1 MIIDLPKLGPVNF
14 DDKLTPDQF
23 NAELERLSKKYDF
36 EIPKSELT
44 YGEQASRAF
53 TRGTKQLGSTFGD
66 IIPAMGAK
74 ALGFDEYAQRQMG
87 EAKATQEEIN
97 KYYAPQYKELSD
109 VKGITD
115 APGFVLET
123 IVEQIPNILTSLIPG
138 VGLQAVAARTA
149 ANGIAKNLAIQATER
164 GLAGEAASAF
174 VAQGVKQ
181 ALPQIAKTAGT
192 AQNAGIFL
200 GSYAQNA
207 PEVFQNIYE
216 ETGKLEVGTSLLFG
230 AGSAALDSVLPAQL
244 AKSLTGPLKVGVVEK
259 ILEKSG
265 MDKGLLRKVTANVL
279 QGAGF
284 EGMTEGAQEAI
295 SISAENFVANNP
307 QIFESKD
314 WKRIMESS
322 VRGAVGGAGFGTA
335 GGVTESARR
344 QSQFNAAQQKRA
356 GRLDQYKQAAD
367 LKAEAEAAG
376 VSVEEYQQMQQ
387 QGELPGLETGPYTE
401 LYNANAIKA
410 QAKEDAKLAK
420 EAAKNAP
427 KDLTGKQVTLFD
439 ENGQPTKAAEL
450 AKTKGDKAEA
460 NRIRQAEQKE
470 KTELKE
476 AQAKLK
482 KALGAKQADLFEGTK
497 LPTAKEA
504 KAAYDAAE
512 EERKANVGQLGL
524 FGQPAPV
531 STAPEEKIAEPVV
544 RAKPTPATVEQLP
557 TTIDDSTFKTLGI
570 GPTATFIKNKLIHGK
585 DITDPAQAAEVKAVL
600 EAAAEKHKNKETKA
614 KIATFLSRPEF
625 QQFIQETPNEPIARA
640 GEPSLQDTTV
650 AQDVSGPGPTE
661 SIAGP
666 NGEGVDAAG
675 LPVGQNIAR
684 EETVE
689 SPLAKYFDT
698 KSKLN
703 ARYDEIQ
710 AAYDKANDRY
720 WDLEYKPDYADE
732 RDAVKAERD
741 AIAKEQD
748 SILTQLENL
757 EFPSKEPVNRPLGV
771 KEAKDVAKTEKAV
784 STHME
789 ELQKD
794 IDDNTAR
801 TALLLSRRLDA
812 LAGKEG
818 VPSEE
823 VNFEVSEIND
833 IVSTLQLPG
842 LFGMA
847 FDLQDTINKPLD
859 TPEGRVQQK
868 RNIDK
873 LDVVKAA
880 IAKLGREATKF
891 LNNLINA
898 NEENR
903 AAGISFLNRN
913 GNEAFDNLMAPKIA
927 EAKDRISKQKFNK
940 SQQEELKAETNAQ
953 ILAMGKARETSS
965 DRKREKREEA
975 ELEETVD
982 YLSYG
987 LAGLPKNIEEAVDN
1001 DQFQEFITGLAATE
1015 TDPTVKGIL
1024 QKIEKMRL
1032 KTKTKVGKVVRKK
1045 GSLGA
1050 DSDAGAYDPATDTI
1064 TLDPTIGLTRHS
1076 AIHESVHA
1084 AISHVLRN
1092 PEHPLTKKL
1101 TAIYDSVYSQIGS
1114 AYGAQDIQEFAA
1126 ELVGNPQFRA
1136 ALKGMKAP
1144 KGGNMLQR
1152 IIQTLAEFFG
1162 FRKGTSAYDAGIKAI
1177 NEILDI
1183 ADTVAPS
1190 SGEQMFNIISDAR
1203 EAMPVLGKQAVEQT
1217 LNTFSNLK
1225 GAGYKALGLS
1235 LMRLDHIN
1243 TIWGNKLPAIQTLID
1258 ALEKRR
1264 GYQEAAIKRVKNNYS
1279 NFLKIAKADP
1289 AGVRRME
1296 DMAYE
1301 ARMAGVDPANPNFV
1315 TTATNVAKYNQLRA
1329 VYNALPK
1336 DVKGMYDTLRNDYK
1350 KAFDTYKDFLL
1361 NSTDDPT
1368 LKQKIKAQFETNS
1381 NVTAYI
1387 PFLRR
1392 GDYWVRYPDPV
1403 SGEESASAF
1412 ESIRERQ
1419 QFIDKNL
1426 KGIQHTTYQ
1435 NLESMDYNSRS
1446 LPSSS
1451 FIAQVMKGLSVKD
1464 PVTGK
1469 MTPASQQQLN
1479 NVYQAYL
1486 ALFPAGSIAKNFMR
1500 SKNVP
1505 GMEKDII
1512 RGYGDTML
1520 KWTRKLADTMYV
1532 PQIDAAVQEIQVQAD
1547 NAKDDSLAAVY
1558 KHIKGQE
1565 DFFHNPTFNKF
1576 THAATTLSYFE
1587 YISGNISSALIN
1599 LTALPMLVYPI
1610 LGGRFGFAKAA
1621 AAMAASNKTASE
1633 WVLKGDNTNS
1643 KYKGLYDYLQE
1654 HGQLEHTQAR
1664 ELMEGRRVST
1674 EDYVGLK
1681 SKIIDGLSIPFSAT
1695 EKYNRAVTAI
1705 AAYDLAKANNFSEEK
1720 ALRLAADTVK
1730 DVHTSGMAETA
1741 PKWMQNP
1748 IGRVFFTFK
1757 SFAWNSAFLMA
1768 RAFQQAFKGESKEI
1782 RDAARRQLLGTM
1794 FMTSTFA
1801 GVKGLPFM
1809 GLAQVLGQML
1819 HALFGDDDEP
1829 YNFHEDL
1836 RAFFGELMYKGP
1848 VNYLTNLEI
1857 SNRVGVAQ
1865 DLIWRDDPRAS
1876 DGLVLGAM
1884 QKAFGPAG
1892 SYLVNVE
1899 NAAKMFN
1906 EGHTERAIEAVMPS
1920 FVRNGMKG
1928 TRYMV
1933 EGARTL
1939 KGDPVEED
1947 INAYNAMMQVIG
1959 FSPASLSSK
1968 YEITSAA
1975 KGYEK
1980 KVADRRQ
1987 RLLNMYDMART
1998 GEDSDL
2004 MSEARED
2011 INDFNSAHPGNR
2023 ITGTT
2028 LQKSQSARKAAE
2040 RNMINGVTFN
2050 KKLLPEIRD
2059 KFFDEED

>member
-74 ALGFDEYAQRQMG
+74 ALGFDEYAQRQMA
-87 EAKATQEEIN
+87 EAKATQNEID
-97 KYYAPQYKELSD
+97 KYYAPQYKGLED

-138 VGLQAVAARTA
+138 VGLEAIAARTA
-149 ANGIAKNLAIQATER
+149 ANGIAKNLAVQAVEK
-164 GLAGEAASAF
+164 GLAGEAASTF
-174 VAQGVKQ
+174 VAQGVQQ

-192 AQNAGIFL
+192 AQNVGIFL

-216 ETGKLEVGTSLLFG
+216 KTGGNLEVGTSLIWG

-244 AKSLTGPLKVGVVEK
+244 AKNLTGPMKIGIVEK
-259 ILEKSG
+259 LLEKSG

-295 SISAENFVANNP
+295 SISAERFVANNP
-307 QIFESKD
+307 QIFDSED

-356 GRLDQYKQAAD
+356 GRLDQYKQAAE
-367 LKAEAEAAG
+367 LKAEADAAG
-376 VSVEEYQQMQQ
+376 VSIDEYQQLQE

-401 LYNANAIKA
+401 LYNAGAIKA

-439 ENGQPTKAAEL
+439 DNGQPTKAAEL

-524 FGQPAPV
+524 FGQPAPT
-531 STAPEEKIAEPVV
+531 STAPQAVEEDVPEPVV
-544 RAKPTPATVEQLP
+544 RRTRPKDIYQLP
-557 TTIDDSTFKTLGI
+557 SVIDADTFKTLGI

-625 QQFIQETPNEPIARA
+625 QQFIQETPNEPIART
-640 GEPSLQDTTV
+640 GQPSLQDTTIP
-650 AQDVSGPGPTE
+650 QDVSGFGPAQSITE
-661 SIAGP
+661 PNAGGVAATGLPAGQDIAG
-666 NGEGVDAAG
+666 EGA
-675 LPVGQNIAR
+675 
-684 EETVE
+684 VE
-689 SPLAKYFDT
+689 
-698 KSKLN
+698 
-703 ARYDEIQ
+703 
-710 AAYDKANDRY
+710 
-720 WDLEYKPDYADE
+720 
-732 RDAVKAERD
+732 
-741 AIAKEQD
+741 
-748 SILTQLENL
+748 
-757 EFPSKEPVNRPLGV
+757 RPLGK
-771 KEAKDVAKTEKAV
+771 KEGQDLAKTQTNA
-784 STHME
+784 
-789 ELQKD
+789 ELILEDQNQEIQKND
-794 IDDNTAR
+794 AR
-801 TALLLSRRLDA
+801 TALNLSRKIDTMAEKEGLLSD
-812 LAGKEG
+812 
-818 VPSEE
+818 E
-823 VNFEVSEIND
+823 VNITPEDVKESVD
-833 IVSTLQLPG
+833 ILRLPA
-842 LFGMA
+842 LFNVA
-847 FDLQDTINKPLD
+847 FDLQDTINNFED
-859 TPEGRVQQK
+859 TRDGRAK
-868 RNIDK
+868 RARDITQ
-873 LDVVKAA
+873 LQMVKDAV
-880 IAKLGREATKF
+880 AKSGKEASKF
-891 LNNLINA
+891 LDGLMSA
-898 NEENR
+898 SQKNR
-903 AAGISFLNRN
+903 ADGISFLNKQ
-913 GNEAFDNLMAPKIA
+913 GNDIFDAVISSKIV
-927 EAKDRISKQKFNK
+927 EAKQRLENEGKNK
-940 SQQEELKAETNAQ
+940 ELKKEQDQQAAE
-953 ILAMGKARETSS
+953 LGKARESS
-965 DRKREKREEA
+965 ADRKKERKQEELA
-975 ELEETVD
+975 ED
-982 YLSYG
+982 YTDYVSYG
-987 LAGLPKNIEEAVDN
+987 MAGLPKTIEEAAAN
-1001 DQFQEFITGLAATE
+1001 DKFQEFITGLADTE
-1015 TDPTVKGIL
+1015 TDPTIKGIL
-1024 QKIEKMRL
+1024 KKIENMRL

-1045 GSLGA
+1045 GELGGE
-1050 DSDAGAYDPATDTI
+1050 SDAGAYDPATDTI

-1076 AIHESVHA
+1076 GIHEAVHA

-1092 PEHPLTKKL
+1092 PDHPLTKKL
-1101 TAIYDSVYSQIGS
+1101 TAIYDSVYSQIAS
-1114 AYGAQDIQEFAA
+1114 SYGALDIQEFAA
-1126 ELVGNPQFRA
+1126 ELVGNSQFRN
-1136 ALKGMKAP
+1136 ALKGMSAP
-1144 KGGNMLQR
+1144 RSGNMLQR
-1152 IIQTLAEFFG
+1152 IVQALAEFFG
-1162 FRKGTSAYDAGIKAI
+1162 FRKGTNAYDAGIKAI

-1190 SGEQMFNIISDAR
+1190 SGEQMFNIISEAR
-1203 EAMPVLGKQAVEQT
+1203 DAMPVLGKQAIEQT
-1217 LNTFSNLK
+1217 LNTFSNLQ
-1225 GAGYKALGLS
+1225 GAGWKALGLS

-1243 TIWGNKLPAIQTLID
+1243 KIWGDKLPAIQTLID

-1264 GYQEAAIKRVKNNYS
+1264 GYQEAAIKQVKNNYS
-1279 NFLKIAKADP
+1279 NFLKIAKSDP

-1315 TTATNVAKYNQLRA
+1315 TTPANIAKYNQLRA
-1329 VYNALPK
+1329 IYNALPK

-1350 KAFDTYKDFLL
+1350 KAFDTYKNFLL

-1381 NVTAYI
+1381 NVIAYI

-1403 SGEESASAF
+1403 SGEEAASAF

-1419 QFIDKNL
+1419 QFIDKHL

-1435 NLESMDYNSRS
+1435 NLESMDYNPQSI
-1446 LPSSS
+1446 PSSS

-1469 MTPASQQQLN
+1469 MTPASQQQMN

-1520 KWTRKLADTMYV
+1520 KWSRKLADTMYV
-1532 PQIDAAVQEIQVQAD
+1532 PQIDAAIGEIQIQAKD
-1547 NAKDDSLAAVY
+1547 SKDDSLVAVY
-1558 KHIKGQE
+1558 RHIKDQQ

-1643 KYKGLYDYLQE
+1643 KYKGLYDYLQD

-1664 ELMEGRRVST
+1664 ELMEGRRTTT
-1674 EDYVGLK
+1674 EKHVGLK
-1681 SKIIDGLSIPFSAT
+1681 AKILDGLSIPFSAT

-1705 AAYDLAKANNFSEEK
+1705 AAYDLYRTAYPQAPEQKAFQY
-1720 ALRLAADTVK
+1720 AMDTVK

-1741 PKWMQNP
+1741 PKWMQHP

-1768 RAFQQAFKGESKEI
+1768 RAFQQGFFEQTQIMKKAKAAGDMQTYKEAKAI
-1782 RDAARRQLLGTM
+1782 RDIARRQLLGTL

-1809 GLAQVLGQML
+1809 GLAQVTAQML

-1829 YNFHEDL
+1829 YDFHEDL
-1836 RAFFGELMYKGP
+1836 RAFFGELIYKGP
-1848 VNYLTNLEI
+1848 VNFITNLEV

-1920 FVRNGMKG
+1920 FIRNGLKG

-1975 KGYEK
+1975 KNYEK
-1980 KVADRRQ
+1980 KVADKRQ

-1998 GEDSDL
+1998 GGDYDL

-2011 INDFNSAHPGNR
+2011 INDFNTAHPGNR

-2050 KKLLPEIRD
+2050 KKLLPEIRN

>member
-14 DDKLTPDQF
+14 DDKLSQD
-23 NAELERLSKKYDF
+23 ELKTQLEHLSKKYDF
-36 EIPKSELT
+36 EIPRSELT

-66 IIPAMGAK
+66 IIPAMAGK

-87 EAKATQEEIN
+87 EAQATQEEIN

-115 APGFVLET
+115 VPGFVLET

-138 VGLQAVAARTA
+138 VGLEAVAARTA
-149 ANGIAKNLAIQATER
+149 ANGIAKNLAVQAAEK
-164 GLAGEAASAF
+164 GLAGEAANAF
-174 VAQGVKQ
+174 IVQGVKQ
-181 ALPQIAKTAGT
+181 SLPQLANIKSA

-230 AGSAALDSVLPAQL
+230 AGAAALDSVLPSQL
-244 AKSLTGPLKVGVVEK
+244 AKSLTGPVKVGVVEK

-265 MDKGLLRKVTANVL
+265 MDKGLLRTVSANVL
-279 QGAGF
+279 KGAGF

-295 SISAENFVANNP
+295 SIAAEKFVADNP
-307 QIFESKD
+307 QVFGSKE
-314 WKRIMESS
+314 WNRIMESS

-356 GRLDQYKQAAD
+356 GRLDQYKQAAE
-367 LKAEAEAAG
+367 LKAEADAAG
-376 VSVEEYQQMQQ
+376 VSIEEYQQRQA
-387 QGELPGLETGPYTE
+387 QGELPGLETGPYSQ
-401 LYNANAIKA
+401 LYDANAIKA

-427 KDLTGKQVTLFD
+427 KDLSGKQVTLFD

-470 KTELKE
+470 KTALKE

-482 KALGAKQADLFEGTK
+482 KVLGAKQADLFEGTK

-512 EERKANVGQLGL
+512 EERKANVGQFGL
-524 FGQPAPV
+524 FGQPAPT
-531 STAPEEKIAEPVV
+531 STAPAEEIAEPVV
-544 RAKPTPATVEQLP
+544 RAKPTPVTVEQLP
-557 TTIDDSTFKTLGI
+557 TTIDADTFKTLGI

-625 QQFIQETPNEPIARA
+625 QQFIQETPNEPIART
-640 GEPSLQDTTV
+640 GQPSLQDTTV
-650 AQDVSGPGPTE
+650 PQDVFGTGPAQSITE
-661 SIAGP
+661 PNAG
-666 NGEGVDAAG
+666 GVAAAG
-675 LPVGQNIAR
+675 LPVGQNIAG
-684 EETVE
+684 EGAVE
-689 SPLAKYFDT
+689 
-698 KSKLN
+698 
-703 ARYDEIQ
+703 
-710 AAYDKANDRY
+710 
-720 WDLEYKPDYADE
+720 
-732 RDAVKAERD
+732 
-741 AIAKEQD
+741 
-748 SILTQLENL
+748 
-757 EFPSKEPVNRPLGV
+757 RPLGT
-771 KEAKDVAKTEKAV
+771 KEKKDVAKTEKAV

-812 LAGKEG
+812 LAEKEG

-823 VNFEVSEIND
+823 VNFEPSEVND
-833 IVSTLQLPG
+833 IISTLQLPG

-847 FDLQDTINKPLD
+847 FDLQDSINNPLD

-868 RNIDK
+868 RDMDK
-873 LDVVKAA
+873 LGMVKAA
-880 IAKLGREATKF
+880 IAKLGGEATKF

-903 AAGISFLNRN
+903 ADGISFLNRH
-913 GNEAFDNLMAPKIA
+913 GNEAFDNLMIPKIA
-927 EAKDRISKQKFNK
+927 EAKDRIAKQKYNK

-953 ILAMGKARETSS
+953 IVAMGKARESS
-965 DRKREKREEA
+965 ADRKKERKQEA
-975 ELEETVD
+975 ELEENVD
-982 YLSYG
+982 YVHYG
-987 LAGLPKNIEEAVDN
+987 LEGLPKTIEEAAAD
-1001 DQFQEFITGLAATE
+1001 DKFQDFITGLADTE
-1015 TDPTVKGIL
+1015 TDPTIKGIL
-1024 QKIEKMRL
+1024 KKIENMRL

-1045 GSLGA
+1045 GELGGE
-1050 DSDAGAYDPATDTI
+1050 SDAGAYDPATDTI
-1064 TLDPTIGLTRHS
+1064 TLDPTIGLTRHNG
-1076 AIHESVHA
+1076 IHESVHA

-1092 PEHPLTKKL
+1092 PDHPLTKKL
-1101 TAIYDSVYSQIGS
+1101 TAIYDSVYSQIAS
-1114 AYGAQDIQEFAA
+1114 SYGAQDIQEFAA

-1136 ALKGMKAP
+1136 ALKGMSAP
-1144 KGGNMLQR
+1144 RSGNMLQR
-1152 IIQTLAEFFG
+1152 IVQALAEFFG
-1162 FRKGTSAYDAGIKAI
+1162 FRKGTNAYDAGIKAI

-1190 SGEQMFNIISDAR
+1190 SGEQMFNIISEAR
-1203 EAMPVLGKQAVEQT
+1203 DAMPVLGKQAVEQT

-1243 TIWGNKLPAIQTLID
+1243 KIWGDKLPAIQTLID

-1264 GYQEAAIKRVKNNYS
+1264 GYQEAAIKRVKDNYS
-1279 NFLKIAKADP
+1279 NFLKIAKSDP

-1315 TTATNVAKYNQLRA
+1315 TTATNVAKYQQLR
-1329 VYNALPK
+1329 VIYNALPK
-1336 DVKGMYDTLRNDYK
+1336 DVREMYDTLRNDYK
-1350 KAFDTYKDFLL
+1350 KAFDTYKNFLL

-1381 NVTAYI
+1381 NVVAYI

-1392 GDYWVRYPDPV
+1392 GDYWVRYPDPTT
-1403 SGEESASAF
+1403 GEEAASAF

-1435 NLESMDYNSRS
+1435 NLESMDYSPQS
-1446 LPSSS
+1446 IPSSS
-1451 FIAQVMKGLSVKD
+1451 FIAQVIKGLSVKD

-1469 MTPASQQQLN
+1469 MTPASQQQMN

-1547 NAKDDSLAAVY
+1547 NSKDDSLAAVY

-1565 DFFHNPTFNKF
+1565 DFFHNPTFSKF

-1610 LGGRFGFAKAA
+1610 LGGRFGFSKAFT
-1621 AAMAASNKTASE
+1621 AMTASNKTASN
-1633 WVLKGDNTNS
+1633 WVLKGDNTDP

-1664 ELMEGRRVST
+1664 ELMEGRRITT
-1674 EDYVGLK
+1674 EKHVGLK
-1681 SKIIDGLSIPFSAT
+1681 AKILDGLSIPFSAT

-1705 AAYDLAKANNFSEEK
+1705 AAYDLAKANDFSEEK
-1720 ALRLAADTVK
+1720 ALRLAMDTVK

-1741 PKWMQNP
+1741 PKWRQHP

-1768 RAFQQAFKGESKEI
+1768 RAFQQAFFEQTQIMKKAKATGDMKAYEEAKAI
-1782 RDAARRQLLGTM
+1782 RDAARRQLLGTL

-1809 GLAQVLGQML
+1809 GLAQVTAQML

-1829 YNFHEDL
+1829 YDFHEDL
-1836 RAFFGELMYKGP
+1836 RAFFGELIYKGP
-1848 VNYLTNLEI
+1848 VNYITNLEI

-1920 FVRNGMKG
+1920 FIRNGLKG

-1980 KVADRRQ
+1980 KVADKRQ

-1998 GEDSDL
+1998 GGDSDL
-2004 MSEARED
+2004 MAETRED
-2011 INDFNSAHPGNR
+2011 INDFNAAHPGNK

-2028 LQKSQSARKAAE
+2028 LQKSISARKAAE
-2040 RNMINGVTFN
+2040 KNMINGVTFN

>member
-524 FGQPAPV
+524 FGQPALV

-557 TTIDDSTFKTLGI
+557 TAIDDSTFKTLGI
-570 GPTATFIKNKLIHGK
+570 GPTATFVKNKLIHGK

-675 LPVGQNIAR
+675 LPVGQNIAG
-684 EETVE
+684 EETV
-689 SPLAKYFDT
+689 
-698 KSKLN
+698 
-703 ARYDEIQ
+703 
-710 AAYDKANDRY
+710 
-720 WDLEYKPDYADE
+720 KP
-732 RDAVKAERD
+732 
-741 AIAKEQD
+741 
-748 SILTQLENL
+748 
-757 EFPSKEPVNRPLGV
+757 PLGV
-771 KEAKDVAKTEKAV
+771 KEAKDVAKTQTNAELILEDQIQEIEKNEV
-784 STHME
+784 
-789 ELQKD
+789 
-794 IDDNTAR
+794 R
-801 TALLLSRRLDA
+801 TALNLSRKIDKMA
-812 LAGKEG
+812 EKEG
-818 VPSEE
+818 LLPNE
-823 VNFEVSEIND
+823 VNITPEDVKESVD
-833 IVSTLQLPG
+833 ILRLPA
-842 LFGMA
+842 LFNA
-847 FDLQDTINKPLD
+847 ALDLQDSVNNLED
-859 TPEGRVQQK
+859 TPAGRAK
-868 RNIDK
+868 RARDITQLQIIKDA
-873 LDVVKAA
+873 V
-880 IAKLGREATKF
+880 AKSGREASKF
-891 LNNLINA
+891 LDNLMTA
-898 NEENR
+898 SQKDR
-903 AAGISFLNRN
+903 ADGISFLNKQ
-913 GNEAFDNLMAPKIA
+913 GNDIFDAVIADKIV
-927 EAKDRISKQKFNK
+927 EAKQRLENEGKNK
-940 SQQEELKAETNAQ
+940 ELKKEQDQQAAV
-953 ILAMGKARETSS
+953 LGKARETSS

-1336 DVKGMYDTLRNDYK
+1336 DVKGMYNTLRNDYK

>member
-14 DDKLTPDQF
+14 DDKLTPEEF
-23 NAELERLSKKYDF
+23 NTQLEKLSKKYDF

-66 IIPAMGAK
+66 IIPAMAGK

-97 KYYAPQYKELSD
+97 KYYAPQYKELKD
-109 VKGITD
+109 VKSITD
-115 APGFVLET
+115 VPGFVLET

-138 VGLQAVAARTA
+138 VGLEAVAARTA
-149 ANGIAKNLAIQATER
+149 ANGIAKNLAVQAAEK
-164 GLAGEAASAF
+164 GLAGEAASTF
-174 VAQGVKQ
+174 VAQGVQQ

-192 AQNAGIFL
+192 AQNVGIFL

-230 AGSAALDSVLPAQL
+230 AGSAALDSVLPSQL
-244 AKSLTGPLKVGVVEK
+244 AKSLTGPVRVGVVEK

-265 MDKGLLRKVTANVL
+265 MDKGLLRTVSANVL
-279 QGAGF
+279 KGAGF

-295 SISAENFVANNP
+295 SIAAERFVNDNP
-307 QIFESKD
+307 QVFGSKE
-314 WKRIMESS
+314 WNRIMESS

-344 QSQFNAAQQKRA
+344 QSQYNAAQQKRA
-356 GRLDQYKQAAD
+356 GRLDQYKQAAE
-367 LKAEAEAAG
+367 LKAEADAAG
-376 VSVEEYQQMQQ
+376 VSVEEYQQMQE
-387 QGELPGLETGPYTE
+387 QGELPGLETGPYSQ
-401 LYNANAIKA
+401 LYNAQAIKA

-427 KDLTGKQVTLFD
+427 KDLSGKQVTLFD
-439 ENGQPTKAAEL
+439 DNGQPTKAAEL
-450 AKTKGDKAEA
+450 AKTKSDKAEA

-470 KTELKE
+470 KTALKE
-476 AQAKLK
+476 AQTKLK
-482 KALGAKQADLFEGTK
+482 KVLGAKQADLFEGTK

-504 KAAYDAAE
+504 EAAYKVAE
-512 EERKANVGQLGL
+512 EERKANVGQLDL
-524 FGQPAPV
+524 FGQPAPTL
-531 STAPEEKIAEPVV
+531 TAPKTEEIAEPKL
-544 RAKPTPATVEQLP
+544 RAKPTPVTVEQLP

-650 AQDVSGPGPTE
+650 AQNVSGPGPAQSITE
-661 SIAGP
+661 PNAG
-666 NGEGVDAAG
+666 GVAATG
-675 LPVGQNIAR
+675 LPVGQNIAGKGA
-684 EETVE
+684 VE
-689 SPLAKYFDT
+689 
-698 KSKLN
+698 
-703 ARYDEIQ
+703 
-710 AAYDKANDRY
+710 
-720 WDLEYKPDYADE
+720 
-732 RDAVKAERD
+732 
-741 AIAKEQD
+741 
-748 SILTQLENL
+748 
-757 EFPSKEPVNRPLGV
+757 RPLGT
-771 KEAKDVAKTEKAV
+771 KEKKDVAKTEKAV

-823 VNFEVSEIND
+823 VNFEPSEVND
-833 IVSTLQLPG
+833 AVSTLQLPG

-847 FDLQDTINKPLD
+847 FDLQDSINNPLD
-859 TPEGRVQQK
+859 TPEGRIQQK
-868 RNIDK
+868 RDTEK
-873 LDVVKAA
+873 LNVVKAA
-880 IAKLGREATKF
+880 IAKLGKEGTML
-891 LNNLINA
+891 LNNLMNA
-898 NEENR
+898 NEETR
-903 AAGISFLNRN
+903 AKGVSFLNRH
-913 GNEAFDNLMAPKIA
+913 GNEMFDNLMLPKIE
-927 EAKDRISKQKFNK
+927 EAKDRIAKQKFNK

-953 ILAMGKARETSS
+953 ILAMGKARESSS
-965 DRKREKREEA
+965 DRRKEKRQEA
-975 ELEETVD
+975 ELEENVD

-1050 DSDAGAYDPATDTI
+1050 ESDAGAYDPATDTI
-1064 TLDPTIGLTRHS
+1064 TLDPRLGLTRHS

-1092 PEHPLTKKL
+1092 PDHPLTKKL

-1126 ELVGNPQFRA
+1126 ELVGNSQFRET
-1136 ALKGMKAP
+1136 LKSMKAP

-1162 FRKGTSAYDAGIKAI
+1162 FRKGESAYEAGIKAI

-1203 EAMPVLGKQAVEQT
+1203 AAMPVLGKQAIEQT
-1217 LNTFSNLK
+1217 LNTFSNVQ
-1225 GAGYKALGLS
+1225 GAGWKAMGLS

-1243 TIWGNKLPAIQTLID
+1243 KIWGDKLPAIQTLID

-1264 GYQEAAIKRVKNNYS
+1264 GYQEAAIKQVKNNYS
-1279 NFLKIAKADP
+1279 NFLKIAKSDP

-1315 TTATNVAKYNQLRA
+1315 TTPANVAKYNQLRA
-1329 VYNALPK
+1329 IYNALPK
-1336 DVKGMYDTLRNDYK
+1336 DVRGMYDILRNDYK

-1381 NVTAYI
+1381 NVVAYI

-1392 GDYWVRYPDPV
+1392 GDYWVRYPDPTT
-1403 SGEESASAF
+1403 GEEAASAF

-1426 KGIQHTTYQ
+1426 KGVQHTTYQ
-1435 NLESMDYNSRS
+1435 NLESMDYNSQS
-1446 LPSSS
+1446 IPSSS
-1451 FIAQVMKGLSVKD
+1451 FIAQVIKGLSVKD
-1464 PVTGK
+1464 PVTGE
-1469 MTPASQQQLN
+1469 MIPASQQQMN

-1532 PQIDAAVQEIQVQAD
+1532 PQIDAAVNEIKEQA
-1547 NAKDDSLAAVY
+1547 KGDDTLSAVY
-1558 KHIKGQE
+1558 KNIKQQQ

-1576 THAATTLSYFE
+1576 THAATALSYFE

-1610 LGGRFGFAKAA
+1610 LGARFGFAKAA
-1621 AAMAASNKTASE
+1621 AAMTASNKTASN
-1633 WVLKGDNTNS
+1633 WVLKGDNTDP
-1643 KYKGLYDYLQE
+1643 KYKGLYDYLQD

-1664 ELMEGRRVST
+1664 ELMEGRRT
-1674 EDYVGLK
+1674 NTADQVGLK
-1681 SKIIDGLSIPFSAT
+1681 AKILDGLSIPFSAT
-1695 EKYNRAVTAI
+1695 EKYNRAITAI
-1705 AAYDLAKANNFSEEK
+1705 AAYDLAKANNFSETK
-1720 ALRLAADTVK
+1720 ALQYAIDTVK

-1741 PKWMQNP
+1741 PLWMQNS

-1768 RAFQQAFKGESKEI
+1768 RAFHQSFAKDPSLSAEENKVV
-1782 RDAARRQLLGTM
+1782 RDIARRQLLGTIA
-1794 FMTSTFA
+1794 MTSVFA
-1801 GVKGLPFM
+1801 GVKGMPFM
-1809 GLAQVLGQML
+1809 GLAQVMGQML

-1829 YNFHEDL
+1829 YDFNEDL

-1848 VNYLTNLEI
+1848 VNYITNLEI
-1857 SNRVGVAQ
+1857 ANRVGVAQ

-1920 FVRNGMKG
+1920 FIRNGLKG

-1947 INAYNAMMQVIG
+1947 IGAYNSMMQVVG

-1980 KVADRRQ
+1980 KVADKRQ

-1998 GEDSDL
+1998 GGDYDL
-2004 MSEARED
+2004 MVEARED
-2011 INDFNSAHPGNR
+2011 INDFNAAHPGNR

-2050 KKLLPEIRD
+2050 KKLLPEIKD

>member
-66 IIPAMGAK
+66 IIPAMAGK
-74 ALGFDEYAQRQMG
+74 ALGFDEFAERQMG

-97 KYYAPQYKELSD
+97 KYYAPQYGKLSD

-149 ANGIAKNLAIQATER
+149 ANGIAKNLAVQAAER
-164 GLAGEAASAF
+164 GLAGEAASTF
-174 VAQGVKQ
+174 VAQGVQQ

-192 AQNAGIFL
+192 AQNVGVFL

-244 AKSLTGPLKVGVVEK
+244 AKNLTGPMKVGVVEK
-259 ILEKSG
+259 LLEKSG

-295 SISAENFVANNP
+295 SIAAEKFVADNP
-307 QIFESKD
+307 QVFGSKEWD
-314 WKRIMESS
+314 RIMESS

-356 GRLDQYKQAAD
+356 GRLDQYKQAAE
-367 LKAEAEAAG
+367 LKAEADAAG
-376 VSVEEYQQMQQ
+376 VSIEEYQQLQE
-387 QGELPGLETGPYTE
+387 QGELPGLETGPYSE
-401 LYNANAIKA
+401 LYNAQAVKA

-427 KDLTGKQVTLFD
+427 KDLSGKQVTLFD

-470 KTELKE
+470 KTALKE

-482 KALGAKQADLFEGTK
+482 KVLGAKQADLFEGTK

-524 FGQPAPV
+524 FGQPAPT
-531 STAPEEKIAEPVV
+531 STAPKAEEIAEPVV
-544 RAKPTPATVEQLP
+544 RAKPAPITVEQLP

-625 QQFIQETPNEPIARA
+625 QQFIQETPNEPIT
-640 GEPSLQDTTV
+640 GTGQPSLQDTTV
-650 AQDVSGPGPTE
+650 AQNVSGPGLTE
-661 SIAGP
+661 STTEL
-666 NGEGVDAAG
+666 NGEGVDATG
-675 LPVGQNIAR
+675 LPAGQNIAG
-684 EETVE
+684 EG
-689 SPLAKYFDT
+689 
-698 KSKLN
+698 
-703 ARYDEIQ
+703 
-710 AAYDKANDRY
+710 
-720 WDLEYKPDYADE
+720 
-732 RDAVKAERD
+732 AVKPALGT
-741 AIAKEQD
+741 KE
-748 SILTQLENL
+748 
-757 EFPSKEPVNRPLGV
+757 K
-771 KEAKDVAKTEKAV
+771 KDVAKTEKAV

-812 LAGKEG
+812 LAEKEG

-823 VNFEVSEIND
+823 VNFEPSEVNEV
-833 IVSTLQLPG
+833 VSTLQLPG

-847 FDLQDTINKPLD
+847 FDLQDSINNPLD

-868 RNIDK
+868 RDMDK
-873 LDVVKAA
+873 LGVVKAA
-880 IAKLGREATKF
+880 VAKLGGEATKF

-913 GNEAFDNLMAPKIA
+913 GNESFDNLMLPKIA
-927 EAKDRISKQKFNK
+927 EAKDRIAKQKFNK

-953 ILAMGKARETSS
+953 ILAMGKAREASS
-965 DRKREKREEA
+965 DRRKEKRQEA
-975 ELEETVD
+975 ELEEDVD

-1001 DQFQEFITGLAATE
+1001 DKFQEFITGLAATE

-1092 PEHPLTKKL
+1092 PDHPLTKKL

-1114 AYGAQDIQEFAA
+1114 SYGAQDIQEFAA
-1126 ELVGNPQFRA
+1126 ELVGNSQFRE
-1136 ALKGMKAP
+1136 ALKSIKAP

-1162 FRKGTSAYDAGIKAI
+1162 FRKGESAYEAGIKAI

-1203 EAMPVLGKQAVEQT
+1203 AAMPVLGKQAIEQT
-1217 LNTFSNLK
+1217 LNTFSNVQ
-1225 GAGYKALGLS
+1225 GAGWKAMGLS

-1243 TIWGNKLPAIQTLID
+1243 KIWGDKLPAIQTLID

-1264 GYQEAAIKRVKNNYS
+1264 GYQEAAIKRVKTNYS
-1279 NFLKIAKADP
+1279 NFLNIAKSDP

-1315 TTATNVAKYNQLRA
+1315 TTPANVAKYNQLRA
-1329 VYNALPK
+1329 MYNALPK
-1336 DVKGMYDTLRNDYK
+1336 DVRGMYDTLRNDYK

-1381 NVTAYI
+1381 NVVAYI

-1392 GDYWVRYPDPV
+1392 GDYWVRYPDPTT
-1403 SGEESASAF
+1403 GEEAASAF

-1426 KGIQHTTYQ
+1426 KGIKHTTYQ

-1532 PQIDAAVQEIQVQAD
+1532 PQIDAALQEIQVQAD
-1547 NAKDDSLAAVY
+1547 NSKDDSLAAVY

-1643 KYKGLYDYLQE
+1643 KYKGLYDFLQE

-1681 SKIIDGLSIPFSAT
+1681 SKILDGLSIPFSAT

-1705 AAYDLAKANNFSEEK
+1705 AAYDLAKANGFSEEK

-1748 IGRVFFTFK
+1748 VGRVFFTFK

-1782 RDAARRQLLGTM
+1782 RDIARRQLLGTM

-1809 GLAQVLGQML
+1809 GLAQVMGQML

-1829 YNFHEDL
+1829 YDFHEDL

-1848 VNYLTNLEI
+1848 VNFITNLEI

-1899 NAAKMFN
+1899 NAVKMFN

-1947 INAYNAMMQVIG
+1947 INAYNSMMQVIG

-1998 GEDSDL
+1998 GGDYDL
-2004 MSEARED
+2004 MAEARED

-2050 KKLLPEIRD
+2050 KKLLPEIKD

>member
-66 IIPAMGAK
+66 IIPAMAGK
-74 ALGFDEYAQRQMG
+74 ALGFNEFAERQMG

-109 VKGITD
+109 VKSITD

-123 IVEQIPNILTSLIPG
+123 LVEQIPNILTSLIPG

-149 ANGIAKNLAIQATER
+149 ANGIAKNLAVQAAEK

-230 AGSAALDSVLPAQL
+230 AGSAALDSVLPSQL
-244 AKSLTGPLKVGVVEK
+244 AKSLTGPMRVGVVEK

-265 MDKGLLRKVTANVL
+265 MDKGLLRTVSANML
-279 QGAGF
+279 KGAGF

-295 SISAENFVANNP
+295 SIAAERFVSDNP
-307 QIFESKD
+307 QVFGSKE
-314 WKRIMESS
+314 WNRIMESS

-335 GGVTESARR
+335 GGATEAARR
-344 QSQFNAAQQKRA
+344 QSQYNAAQQKRA

-367 LKAEAEAAG
+367 LKAEADAAG
-376 VSVEEYQQMQQ
+376 VSVEEYQQLQD

-401 LYNANAIKA
+401 LYDANAIKA

-427 KDLTGKQVTLFD
+427 KDLSGKQVTLFD

-470 KTELKE
+470 KTALKE

-482 KALGAKQADLFEGTK
+482 KILGAKQADLFEGTK

-504 KAAYDAAE
+504 EAAYKAAE

-524 FGQPAPV
+524 FGQPAPAATTPPPAPV
-531 STAPEEKIAEPVV
+531 ATAPEEVIAEPVV
-544 RAKPTPATVEQLP
+544 RAKPTPVTVEQLP
-557 TTIDDSTFKTLGI
+557 TTIDDSTFRTLGI
-570 GPTATFIKNKLIHGK
+570 GPTATFIRNKLIHGK

-625 QQFIQETPNEPIARA
+625 QQFIQETPNEPIA
-640 GEPSLQDTTV
+640 GTSQPSIQDTTV
-650 AQDVSGPGPTE
+650 AQDVSGLGPAQSITKPNAGGVAAPGL
-661 SIAGP
+661 SVGQDIAG
-666 NGEGVDAAG
+666 EGA
-675 LPVGQNIAR
+675 
-684 EETVE
+684 VE
-689 SPLAKYFDT
+689 
-698 KSKLN
+698 
-703 ARYDEIQ
+703 
-710 AAYDKANDRY
+710 
-720 WDLEYKPDYADE
+720 
-732 RDAVKAERD
+732 
-741 AIAKEQD
+741 
-748 SILTQLENL
+748 
-757 EFPSKEPVNRPLGV
+757 RPLGV
-771 KEAKDVAKTEKAV
+771 KEAKDVVKAEKAV
-784 STHME
+784 STHIE

-801 TALLLSRRLDA
+801 TALLLSRRLDT
-812 LAGKEG
+812 LAEKEG
-818 VPSEE
+818 ISSDD
-823 VNFEVSEIND
+823 VNFEPNEVNEV
-833 IVSTLQLPG
+833 VSTLQLPG

-847 FDLQDTINKPLD
+847 FDLQDSINNPLD

-868 RNIDK
+868 RDIDK
-873 LDVVKAA
+873 LDRVKATV
-880 IAKLGREATKF
+880 AKLGGEATKF

-898 NEENR
+898 NESNR
-903 AAGISFLNRN
+903 ADGVSFLNRH
-913 GNEAFDNLMAPKIA
+913 GNELFDNLMAPKIA
-927 EAKDRISKQKFNK
+927 EAKDRIAKQKYNK
-940 SQQEELKAETNAQ
+940 SQADELKAETNAQ
-953 ILAMGKARETSS
+953 IVAMGKARETSS
-965 DRKREKREEA
+965 DRRKEKRQEA
-975 ELEETVD
+975 ELEENVD
-982 YLSYG
+982 YVSYG
-987 LAGLPKNIEEAVDN
+987 LAGLPKSIEEAVDN
-1001 DQFQEFITGLAATE
+1001 NQFQEFITGLAATE
-1015 TDPTVKGIL
+1015 TDPTIKGIL

-1032 KTKTKVGKVVRKK
+1032 KTKTKVGKVTRKK
-1045 GSLGA
+1045 GSLGGK
-1050 DSDAGAYDPATDTI
+1050 SDAGAYDPATDTI
-1064 TLDPTIGLTRHS
+1064 TLDPELGLTRHTG
-1076 AIHESVHA
+1076 IHESVHA

-1092 PEHPLTKKL
+1092 PDHPLTKQL
-1101 TAIYDSVYSQIGS
+1101 TAIYESVYSQLGS
-1114 AYGAQDIQEFAA
+1114 SYGAQDIQEFAA
-1126 ELVGNPQFRA
+1126 ELVGNPEFRN
-1136 ALKGMKAP
+1136 ALKGISAP
-1144 KGGNMLQR
+1144 RSGNMLQR
-1152 IIQTLAEFFG
+1152 IVQILAEFFG
-1162 FRKGTSAYDAGIKAI
+1162 FRKGTSAYEAGIKAI
-1177 NEILDI
+1177 NDILDI

-1190 SGEQMFNIISDAR
+1190 NGEQMFNIISDAR
-1203 EAMPVLGKQAVEQT
+1203 AAMPVLGKQAIEQT
-1217 LNTFSNLK
+1217 LNTFSNVQ
-1225 GAGYKALGLS
+1225 GAGWKAMGLS

-1243 TIWGNKLPAIQTLID
+1243 KIWGDKLPAIQTLID

-1264 GYQEAAIKRVKNNYS
+1264 GYQEAAIKQVKTNYS
-1279 NFLKIAKADP
+1279 NFLKIAKSDP

-1301 ARMAGVDPANPNFV
+1301 ARMAGVDPANVNFV
-1315 TTATNVAKYNQLRA
+1315 TTPVNAAKYQQLRA
-1329 VYNALPK
+1329 IYNALPK
-1336 DVKGMYDTLRNDYK
+1336 DVRGMYDTLRNDYK

-1381 NVTAYI
+1381 NVVAYI

-1392 GDYWVRYPDPV
+1392 GDYWVRYPDPTT
-1403 SGEESASAF
+1403 GEESASAF

-1426 KGIQHTTYQ
+1426 KNIQHTTYQ

-1446 LPSSS
+1446 IPSSS

-1469 MTPASQQQLN
+1469 MTPASQQQMN

-1520 KWTRKLADTMYV
+1520 KWTRKLADTIYV
-1532 PQIDAAVQEIQVQAD
+1532 PQIDAAVEGIKEQA
-1547 NAKDDSLAAVY
+1547 KGDDTLTAVY
-1558 KHIKGQE
+1558 KNIKQQQ

-1576 THAATTLSYFE
+1576 THAATAFSYFE

-1610 LGGRFGFAKAA
+1610 LGARFGFAKAA
-1621 AAMAASNKTASE
+1621 AAMTASNRTASN
-1633 WVLKGDNTNS
+1633 WVLKGDNTDP
-1643 KYKGLYDYLQE
+1643 KYKGLYDYLQD

-1664 ELMEGRRVST
+1664 ELMEGRRT
-1674 EDYVGLK
+1674 NTADQVGLK
-1681 SKIIDGLSIPFSAT
+1681 AKILDGLSIPFSAT
-1695 EKYNRAVTAI
+1695 EKYNRAITAI
-1705 AAYDLAKANNFSEEK
+1705 AAYDLAKANNFSETK
-1720 ALRLAADTVK
+1720 ALQYAIDTVK

-1741 PKWMQNP
+1741 PLWMQNS

-1768 RAFQQAFKGESKEI
+1768 RAFHQSFAKDPSLSAEENKVI
-1782 RDAARRQLLGTM
+1782 RDIARRQLLGTIA
-1794 FMTSTFA
+1794 MTSVFA
-1801 GVKGLPFM
+1801 GVKGMPFM
-1809 GLAQVLGQML
+1809 GLAQVMGQML

-1829 YNFHEDL
+1829 YDFNEDL
-1836 RAFFGELMYKGP
+1836 RDFFGELMYKGP
-1848 VNYLTNLEI
+1848 VNYITNLEI
-1857 SNRVGVAQ
+1857 ANRVGVAQ

-1884 QKAFGPAG
+1884 QRAFGPAG

-1920 FVRNGMKG
+1920 FIRNGMKG

-1947 INAYNAMMQVIG
+1947 INAYNAMMQVVG

-1975 KGYEK
+1975 KNYEK

-1998 GEDSDL
+1998 GGDYDL
-2004 MSEARED
+2004 MAEARED

-2050 KKLLPEIRD
+2050 RKLLPEIRE

>member
-14 DDKLTPDQF
+14 DDKLSQD
-23 NAELERLSKKYDF
+23 ELKTQLEHLSKKYDF
-36 EIPKSELT
+36 EIPRSELT

-66 IIPAMGAK
+66 IIPAMAGK

-87 EAKATQEEIN
+87 EAKATQEEID
-97 KYYAPQYKELSD
+97 KYYAPQYKELGD

-115 APGFVLET
+115 VPGFVLET

-138 VGLQAVAARTA
+138 VGLEAVAARTA
-149 ANGIAKNLAIQATER
+149 ANGIAKNLAVQAAEK
-164 GLAGEAASAF
+164 GLAGDAATAF
-174 VAQGVKQ
+174 IAQGVKQ
-181 ALPQIAKTAGT
+181 SLPQLANIKSA

-230 AGSAALDSVLPAQL
+230 AGSAALDSVLPSQL
-244 AKSLTGPLKVGVVEK
+244 AKSLTGPVRVGVVEK

-265 MDKGLLRKVTANVL
+265 MDKGLLRTVSANVL
-279 QGAGF
+279 KGAGF

-295 SISAENFVANNP
+295 SIAAERFVNDNP
-307 QIFESKD
+307 QVFGSKE
-314 WKRIMESS
+314 WNRIMESS

-356 GRLDQYKQAAD
+356 GRLDQYKQAAE
-367 LKAEAEAAG
+367 LKAEADAAG
-376 VSVEEYQQMQQ
+376 VSVEEYQQLQA
-387 QGELPGLETGPYTE
+387 QGELPGLETGPYSQ
-401 LYNANAIKA
+401 LYDANAIKA

-439 ENGQPTKAAEL
+439 DNGQPTKAAEL

-470 KTELKE
+470 KTALKE

-482 KALGAKQADLFEGTK
+482 KVLGAKQADLFEGAK

-524 FGQPAPV
+524 FGQPAPT
-531 STAPEEKIAEPVV
+531 STAPAEKIAEPVV
-544 RAKPTPATVEQLP
+544 RAKPTPVTVEQLP

-625 QQFIQETPNEPIARA
+625 QQFIQETPNEPIART

-650 AQDVSGPGPTE
+650 AQNVPGPGPAQSITE
-661 SIAGP
+661 PNAG
-666 NGEGVDAAG
+666 GVAAAG
-675 LPVGQNIAR
+675 LPVGQNIAG
-684 EETVE
+684 EGAVE
-689 SPLAKYFDT
+689 
-698 KSKLN
+698 
-703 ARYDEIQ
+703 
-710 AAYDKANDRY
+710 
-720 WDLEYKPDYADE
+720 
-732 RDAVKAERD
+732 
-741 AIAKEQD
+741 
-748 SILTQLENL
+748 
-757 EFPSKEPVNRPLGV
+757 RPLGV

-812 LAGKEG
+812 LAEKEG

-823 VNFEVSEIND
+823 VNFEPNEVND
-833 IVSTLQLPG
+833 IVNTLQLPG

-847 FDLQDTINKPLD
+847 FDLQDSINNPLD

-868 RNIDK
+868 RDMDK
-873 LDVVKAA
+873 LGMVKAA
-880 IAKLGREATKF
+880 IAKLGGEATKF

-903 AAGISFLNRN
+903 AKGISFINRH
-913 GNEAFDNLMAPKIA
+913 GNEDFDNLMIPKIA
-927 EAKDRISKQKFNK
+927 EAKDRIAKQKYNK

-953 ILAMGKARETSS
+953 ILAMGKARESSS
-965 DRKREKREEA
+965 DRKKERREET
-975 ELEETVD
+975 ELEENVD
-982 YLSYG
+982 YVNYG
-987 LAGLPKNIEEAVDN
+987 MAGLPKTIEEAAAD
-1001 DQFQEFITGLAATE
+1001 DKFQDFITGLADTE
-1015 TDPTVKGIL
+1015 TDPIVKGIL
-1024 QKIEKMRL
+1024 KKIENMRL

-1045 GSLGA
+1045 GELGGE
-1050 DSDAGAYDPATDTI
+1050 SDAGAYDPATDTI
-1064 TLDPTIGLTRHS
+1064 TLDPTIGLTRHNG
-1076 AIHESVHA
+1076 IHESVHA

-1092 PEHPLTKKL
+1092 PDHPLTKKL
-1101 TAIYDSVYSQIGS
+1101 TAIYDSVYNQIAS
-1114 AYGAQDIQEFAA
+1114 SYGAQDIQEFAA
-1126 ELVGNPQFRA
+1126 ELVGNPQFRN
-1136 ALKGMKAP
+1136 ALKGMSAP
-1144 KGGNMLQR
+1144 RSGNMLQR
-1152 IIQTLAEFFG
+1152 IVQALAEFFG
-1162 FRKGTSAYDAGIKAI
+1162 FRKGTNAYDAGIKAI

-1243 TIWGNKLPAIQTLID
+1243 KIWGDKLPAIQTLID

-1264 GYQEAAIKRVKNNYS
+1264 GYQEAAIKRVKDNYS
-1279 NFLKIAKADP
+1279 NFLKIAKANP

-1315 TTATNVAKYNQLRA
+1315 TTATNAAKYQQLRA
-1329 VYNALPK
+1329 IYNALPK
-1336 DVKGMYDTLRNDYK
+1336 DVREMYDTLRNDYK
-1350 KAFDTYKDFLL
+1350 QAFDTYKNFLL

-1381 NVTAYI
+1381 NVVAYI

-1392 GDYWVRYPDPV
+1392 GDYWVRYPDPTT
-1403 SGEESASAF
+1403 GEEAASAF

-1435 NLESMDYNSRS
+1435 NLESMDYNSQS
-1446 LPSSS
+1446 IPSSS

-1469 MTPASQQQLN
+1469 MTPASQQQMN

-1532 PQIDAAVQEIQVQAD
+1532 PQIDAAVNEIKEQA
-1547 NAKDDSLAAVY
+1547 KGDDTLSAVY
-1558 KHIKGQE
+1558 KNIKDQQ

-1610 LGGRFGFAKAA
+1610 LGGRFGFAKAFT
-1621 AAMAASNKTASE
+1621 AMTASNKTASN
-1633 WVLKGDNTNS
+1633 WVLKGDNIDP
-1643 KYKGLYDYLQE
+1643 KYKRLYDYLQE

-1664 ELMEGRRVST
+1664 ELMEGRRVAT

-1681 SKIIDGLSIPFSAT
+1681 AKILDGLSIPFSAT

-1720 ALRLAADTVK
+1720 ALRLAIDTVK

-1741 PKWMQNP
+1741 PLWMQNS

-1768 RAFQQAFKGESKEI
+1768 RAFQQGFFEQTQIMKKAKAAGNMKAYEEAKAI
-1782 RDAARRQLLGTM
+1782 RDAARRQLLGTL

-1809 GLAQVLGQML
+1809 GLAQVTAQML

-1829 YNFHEDL
+1829 YDFHEDL

-1848 VNYLTNLEI
+1848 VNFITNLEI

-1920 FVRNGMKG
+1920 FIRNGLKG

-1980 KVADRRQ
+1980 KVADKRQ

-1998 GEDSDL
+1998 GSDYDL
-2004 MSEARED
+2004 MAEARED
-2011 INDFNSAHPGNR
+2011 INDFNAAHPGNK

>member
-1 MIIDLPKLGPVNF
+1 M
-14 DDKLTPDQF
+14 
-23 NAELERLSKKYDF
+23 
-36 EIPKSELT
+36 
-44 YGEQASRAF
+44 
-53 TRGTKQLGSTFGD
+53 
-66 IIPAMGAK
+66 
-74 ALGFDEYAQRQMG
+74 
-87 EAKATQEEIN
+87 
-97 KYYAPQYKELSD
+97 
-109 VKGITD
+109 
-115 APGFVLET
+115 
-123 IVEQIPNILTSLIPG
+123 
-138 VGLQAVAARTA
+138 
-149 ANGIAKNLAIQATER
+149 
-164 GLAGEAASAF
+164 
-174 VAQGVKQ
+174 
-181 ALPQIAKTAGT
+181 
-192 AQNAGIFL
+192 
-200 GSYAQNA
+200 
-207 PEVFQNIYE
+207 
-216 ETGKLEVGTSLLFG
+216 
-230 AGSAALDSVLPAQL
+230 
-244 AKSLTGPLKVGVVEK
+244 
-259 ILEKSG
+259 
-265 MDKGLLRKVTANVL
+265 
-279 QGAGF
+279 
-284 EGMTEGAQEAI
+284 
-295 SISAENFVANNP
+295 
-307 QIFESKD
+307 
-314 WKRIMESS
+314 
-322 VRGAVGGAGFGTA
+322 
-335 GGVTESARR
+335 
-344 QSQFNAAQQKRA
+344 
-356 GRLDQYKQAAD
+356 
-367 LKAEAEAAG
+367 
-376 VSVEEYQQMQQ
+376 
-387 QGELPGLETGPYTE
+387 
-401 LYNANAIKA
+401 
-410 QAKEDAKLAK
+410 
-420 EAAKNAP
+420 
-427 KDLTGKQVTLFD
+427 
-439 ENGQPTKAAEL
+439 
-450 AKTKGDKAEA
+450 
-460 NRIRQAEQKE
+460 
-470 KTELKE
+470 
-476 AQAKLK
+476 
-482 KALGAKQADLFEGTK
+482 
-497 LPTAKEA
+497 
-504 KAAYDAAE
+504 
-512 EERKANVGQLGL
+512 
-524 FGQPAPV
+524 
-531 STAPEEKIAEPVV
+531 
-544 RAKPTPATVEQLP
+544 
-557 TTIDDSTFKTLGI
+557 
-570 GPTATFIKNKLIHGK
+570 
-585 DITDPAQAAEVKAVL
+585 L
-600 EAAAEKHKNKETKA
+600 EAAAEKHKNKETKL

-625 QQFIQETPNEPIARA
+625 QQFIQETPNEPITRT
-640 GEPSLQDTTV
+640 GQPSLQDTTV
-650 AQDVSGPGPTE
+650 AQDVSGPGLTDSTTE
-661 SIAGP
+661 LD
-666 NGEGVDAAG
+666 GEGVDATG
-675 LPVGQNIAR
+675 LSVGQNIAR
-684 EETVE
+684 KETV
-689 SPLAKYFDT
+689 
-698 KSKLN
+698 
-703 ARYDEIQ
+703 
-710 AAYDKANDRY
+710 
-720 WDLEYKPDYADE
+720 KP
-732 RDAVKAERD
+732 
-741 AIAKEQD
+741 
-748 SILTQLENL
+748 
-757 EFPSKEPVNRPLGV
+757 PLGV
-771 KEAKDVAKTEKAV
+771 KEAKDVAKTQTNAELILEDQIQEIEKNEV
-784 STHME
+784 
-789 ELQKD
+789 
-794 IDDNTAR
+794 R
-801 TALLLSRRLDA
+801 TALNLSRKIDKMA
-812 LAGKEG
+812 EKEG
-818 VPSEE
+818 LLPNE
-823 VNFEVSEIND
+823 VNITPEDVKESVD
-833 IVSTLQLPG
+833 ILRLPA
-842 LFGMA
+842 LFNA
-847 FDLQDTINKPLD
+847 ALDLQDSVNNLED
-859 TPEGRVQQK
+859 TPAGRAK
-868 RNIDK
+868 RARDITQLQMIKDA
-873 LDVVKAA
+873 V
-880 IAKLGREATKF
+880 AKSGREASKF
-891 LNNLINA
+891 LDNLMTA
-898 NEENR
+898 SQKDR
-903 AAGISFLNRN
+903 ADGISFLNKQ
-913 GNEAFDNLMAPKIA
+913 GNDIFDAVIADKIV
-927 EAKDRISKQKFNK
+927 EAKQRLENEGKNK
-940 SQQEELKAETNAQ
+940 ELKKEQDQQAAV
-953 ILAMGKARETSS
+953 LGKARETSS
-965 DRKREKREEA
+965 DRKRERREEA
-975 ELEETVD
+975 ELDETVD
-982 YLSYG
+982 YLEYG
-987 LAGLPKNIEEAVDN
+987 LIGLPKNIEEALDN

-1015 TDPTVKGIL
+1015 TDSTVKGIL

-1114 AYGAQDIQEFAA
+1114 SYGAQDIQEFAA
-1126 ELVGNPQFRA
+1126 ELIGNSQFRE
-1136 ALKGMKAP
+1136 ALKSIKAP

-1162 FRKGTSAYDAGIKAI
+1162 FRKGESAYEAGIKAI

-1203 EAMPVLGKQAVEQT
+1203 AAMPVLGKQAIEQT
-1217 LNTFSNLK
+1217 LNTFSNVQ
-1225 GAGYKALGLS
+1225 GAGWKAMGLS

-1243 TIWGNKLPAIQTLID
+1243 KIWGDKLPAIQTLID

-1264 GYQEAAIKRVKNNYS
+1264 GYQEAAIKQVKNNYS

-1610 LGGRFGFAKAA
+1610 LGARFGFAKAA

-1681 SKIIDGLSIPFSAT
+1681 SKILDGLSIPFSAT

-1705 AAYDLAKANNFSEEK
+1705 AAYDLAKANGFSEEK

-1782 RDAARRQLLGTM
+1782 RDIARRQLLGTM

-1829 YNFHEDL
+1829 YDFHEDL

-1848 VNYLTNLEI
+1848 VNFITNLEI

-1947 INAYNAMMQVIG
+1947 INAYNSMMQVIG

-1998 GEDSDL
+1998 GGDYDL

>member
-66 IIPAMGAK
+66 IIPAMAGK
-74 ALGFDEYAQRQMG
+74 ALGFDEYAQRQMA
-87 EAKATQEEIN
+87 EAKATQNEID
-97 KYYAPQYKELSD
+97 KYYAPQYKELGD

-115 APGFVLET
+115 VPGFVLET

-138 VGLQAVAARTA
+138 VGLEAVAARTA
-149 ANGIAKNLAIQATER
+149 ANGIAKNLAVQAAEK
-164 GLAGEAASAF
+164 GLAGDAATAF
-174 VAQGVKQ
+174 IAQGVQQ

-244 AKSLTGPLKVGVVEK
+244 AKNITGPMKIGIVEK

-265 MDKGLLRKVTANVL
+265 MDKGLLRKVTANML
-279 QGAGF
+279 QDAGF

-295 SISAENFVANNP
+295 SISAEKFVAGNP
-307 QIFESKD
+307 QIFDSKD

-356 GRLDQYKQAAD
+356 GRLDQYKQAAE
-367 LKAEAEAAG
+367 LKAEADAAG
-376 VSVEEYQQMQQ
+376 VSIDEYQQLQE
-387 QGELPGLETGPYTE
+387 QGELPGLETGPYSE
-401 LYNANAIKA
+401 LYNAQAVKA

-427 KDLTGKQVTLFD
+427 KDLSGKQVTLFD
-439 ENGQPTKAAEL
+439 DNGQPTKAAEL

-470 KTELKE
+470 KTALKE

-482 KALGAKQADLFEGTK
+482 KVLGAKQADLFEGAK

-524 FGQPAPV
+524 FGQPAPT
-531 STAPEEKIAEPVV
+531 STAPAEKIAEPVV
-544 RAKPTPATVEQLP
+544 RAKPTPVTVEQLP

-625 QQFIQETPNEPIARA
+625 QQFIQETTNEPIART

-650 AQDVSGPGPTE
+650 AQNVPGPGPAQSITE
-661 SIAGP
+661 PNAG
-666 NGEGVDAAG
+666 GVAAAG
-675 LPVGQNIAR
+675 LPVGQNIAG
-684 EETVE
+684 EGAVE
-689 SPLAKYFDT
+689 
-698 KSKLN
+698 
-703 ARYDEIQ
+703 
-710 AAYDKANDRY
+710 
-720 WDLEYKPDYADE
+720 
-732 RDAVKAERD
+732 
-741 AIAKEQD
+741 
-748 SILTQLENL
+748 
-757 EFPSKEPVNRPLGV
+757 RPLGV

-812 LAGKEG
+812 LAEKEG

-823 VNFEVSEIND
+823 VNFEPNEVND
-833 IVSTLQLPG
+833 IVNTLQLPG

-847 FDLQDTINKPLD
+847 FDLQDSINNPLD

-868 RNIDK
+868 RDMDK
-873 LDVVKAA
+873 LGMVKAA
-880 IAKLGREATKF
+880 IAKLGGEATKF

-903 AAGISFLNRN
+903 AKGISFINRH
-913 GNEAFDNLMAPKIA
+913 GNEDFDNLMIPKIA
-927 EAKDRISKQKFNK
+927 EAKDRIAKQKYNK

-953 ILAMGKARETSS
+953 ILAMGKARESSS
-965 DRKREKREEA
+965 DRKKERREET
-975 ELEETVD
+975 ELEENVD
-982 YLSYG
+982 YVNYG
-987 LAGLPKNIEEAVDN
+987 MAGLPKTIEEAAAD
-1001 DQFQEFITGLAATE
+1001 DKFQDFITGLADTE
-1015 TDPTVKGIL
+1015 TDPTIKGIL
-1024 QKIEKMRL
+1024 KKIENMRL

-1045 GSLGA
+1045 GELGGE
-1050 DSDAGAYDPATDTI
+1050 SDAGAYDPATDTI
-1064 TLDPTIGLTRHS
+1064 TLDPELGLTRHTG
-1076 AIHESVHA
+1076 IHESVHA

-1092 PEHPLTKKL
+1092 PDHPLTKKL
-1101 TAIYDSVYSQIGS
+1101 TAIYDSVYNQIAS
-1114 AYGAQDIQEFAA
+1114 SYGAQDIQEFAA
-1126 ELVGNPQFRA
+1126 ELVGNPKFRN
-1136 ALKGMKAP
+1136 ALKGMSAP
-1144 KGGNMLQR
+1144 RSGNMLQR
-1152 IIQTLAEFFG
+1152 IVQALAEFFG
-1162 FRKGTSAYDAGIKAI
+1162 FRKGTNAYDAGIKAI

-1243 TIWGNKLPAIQTLID
+1243 KIWGDKLPAIQTLID

-1264 GYQEAAIKRVKNNYS
+1264 GYQEAAIKRVKDNYS
-1279 NFLKIAKADP
+1279 NFLKIAKANP
-1289 AGVRRME
+1289 AAVRRME

-1315 TTATNVAKYNQLRA
+1315 TTATNAAKYQQLRA

-1350 KAFDTYKDFLL
+1350 QAFDTYKNFLL

-1381 NVTAYI
+1381 NVVAYI

-1392 GDYWVRYPDPV
+1392 GDYKVRYPDPIT
-1403 SGEESASAF
+1403 GEESASAF

-1435 NLESMDYNSRS
+1435 DLESMNYNPQSI
-1446 LPSSS
+1446 PSSS
-1451 FIAQVMKGLSVKD
+1451 FIAQVIKGLSVKD

-1469 MTPASQQQLN
+1469 MTPASQQQMN

-1532 PQIDAAVQEIQVQAD
+1532 PQIDAAVREIQVQAD
-1547 NAKDDSLAAVY
+1547 NSKDDTLAAVY
-1558 KHIKGQE
+1558 RHIKGQE

-1681 SKIIDGLSIPFSAT
+1681 SKILDGLSIPFSAT

-1705 AAYDLAKANNFSEEK
+1705 AAYDLAKANGFSEEK

-1809 GLAQVLGQML
+1809 GLAQVMGQML

-1829 YNFHEDL
+1829 YDFHEDL
-1836 RAFFGELMYKGP
+1836 RAFFGELIYKGP
-1848 VNYLTNLEI
+1848 VNYITNLEI

-1920 FVRNGMKG
+1920 FIRNGLKG

-1980 KVADRRQ
+1980 KVADKRQ

-1998 GEDSDL
+1998 GSDYDL
-2004 MSEARED
+2004 MAEARED
-2011 INDFNSAHPGNR
+2011 INDFNAAHPGNR

-2050 KKLLPEIRD
+2050 KKLLPEIKD

>member
-1 MIIDLPKLGPVNF
+1 MLLDLPKLGAVQF
-14 DDKLTPDQF
+14 DDNLS
-23 NAELERLSKKYDF
+23 AEELSSQLEHLAKKYDF
-36 EIPKSELT
+36 EIPKGNVG
-44 YGEQASRAF
+44 YGEMAKKAF

-66 IIPAMGAK
+66 IIPAMAGK
-74 ALGFDEYAQRQMG
+74 ALGFDEFAERQMG

-149 ANGIAKNLAIQATER
+149 ANGIAKNLAIQATEK

-192 AQNAGIFL
+192 AQNVGVFL

-230 AGSAALDSVLPAQL
+230 AGSAALDSVLPSQL
-244 AKSLTGPLKVGVVEK
+244 AKSLTGPVRVGVVEK

-265 MDKGLLRKVTANVL
+265 MDKGLLRTVSANVL
-279 QGAGF
+279 KGAGF

-295 SISAENFVANNP
+295 SIAAEKFIANNP
-307 QIFESKD
+307 EVFGSKE
-314 WKRIMESS
+314 WNRIMESS

-335 GGVTESARR
+335 GGVAESARR
-344 QSQFNAAQQKRA
+344 QSQFNTAQQKRA
-356 GRLDQYKQAAD
+356 GRLDQYKQAAE

-376 VSVEEYQQMQQ
+376 VSIEEYQQLQQ

-401 LYNANAIKA
+401 LYNAQAIKA

-427 KDLTGKQVTLFD
+427 KDLSGKQVTLFD

-482 KALGAKQADLFEGTK
+482 KVLGAKQADLFEGTK

-504 KAAYDAAE
+504 KTAYDAAE

-524 FGQPAPV
+524 FGQPAPT
-531 STAPEEKIAEPVV
+531 STAPKAEKIAEPVV
-544 RAKPTPATVEQLP
+544 RAKPTPVTVEQLP

-600 EAAAEKHKNKETKA
+600 EAAAEKHKNKETKL

-625 QQFIQETPNEPIARA
+625 QQFIQETPNEPIART

-650 AQDVSGPGPTE
+650 AQDVSRPGPTE
-661 SIAGP
+661 SITEP
-666 NGEGVDAAG
+666 NGEGVAAAG
-675 LPVGQNIAR
+675 LPAGQDIAG
-684 EETVE
+684 EGAVE
-689 SPLAKYFDT
+689 RT
-698 KSKLN
+698 
-703 ARYDEIQ
+703 
-710 AAYDKANDRY
+710 
-720 WDLEYKPDYADE
+720 
-732 RDAVKAERD
+732 
-741 AIAKEQD
+741 
-748 SILTQLENL
+748 
-757 EFPSKEPVNRPLGV
+757 LGV

-823 VNFEVSEIND
+823 VNFEPSEVNEV
-833 IVSTLQLPG
+833 VSTLQLPG

-880 IAKLGREATKF
+880 IAKLGREAIKF

-898 NEENR
+898 SEENR

-913 GNEAFDNLMAPKIA
+913 GNESFDNLMAPKIA
-927 EAKDRISKQKFNK
+927 EAKDRIAKQKFNK

-953 ILAMGKARETSS
+953 ILAMGKAREASS
-965 DRKREKREEA
+965 DRRKEKRQEA
-975 ELEETVD
+975 ELEEDVD

-987 LAGLPKNIEEAVDN
+987 LAGLPKSIEEAVDN
-1001 DQFQEFITGLAATE
+1001 DKFQDFIAGLANTE

-1024 QKIEKMRL
+1024 KKIENMRL
-1032 KTKTKVGKVVRKK
+1032 KTKTKIGKVTRKK
-1045 GSLGA
+1045 GDLGGE
-1050 DSDAGAYDPATDTI
+1050 SDAGAYDPATDTI
-1064 TLDPTIGLTRHS
+1064 TLDPELGLTRHTS
-1076 AIHESVHA
+1076 IHESVHA

-1092 PEHPLTKKL
+1092 PDHPLTKKL
-1101 TAIYDSVYSQIGS
+1101 TAIYDSVYSQIAS
-1114 AYGAQDIQEFAA
+1114 SYGALDIQEFAA
-1126 ELVGNPQFRA
+1126 ELVGNPQFRN
-1136 ALKGMKAP
+1136 ALKGMSAP
-1144 KGGNMLQR
+1144 RSGNMLQR
-1152 IIQTLAEFFG
+1152 IVQALAEFFG
-1162 FRKGTSAYDAGIKAI
+1162 FRKGTNAYDAGIKAI

-1203 EAMPVLGKQAVEQT
+1203 EAMPVLGKQAIEQT
-1217 LNTFSNLK
+1217 LNTFSNLQ
-1225 GAGYKALGLS
+1225 GAGWKALGLS

-1243 TIWGNKLPAIQTLID
+1243 KIWGDKLPAIQTLID

-1264 GYQEAAIKRVKNNYS
+1264 GYQEAAIKQVKNNYS
-1279 NFLKIAKADP
+1279 NFLKIAKSDP

-1315 TTATNVAKYNQLRA
+1315 TTPANVAKYNQLRA
-1329 VYNALPK
+1329 IYNALPK

-1350 KAFDTYKDFLL
+1350 KAFDTYKNFLL

-1381 NVTAYI
+1381 NVIAYI

-1403 SGEESASAF
+1403 SGEEAASAF

-1419 QFIDKNL
+1419 QFIDKHL

-1435 NLESMDYNSRS
+1435 NLESMDYNPQSI
-1446 LPSSS
+1446 PSSS

-1469 MTPASQQQLN
+1469 MTPASQQQMN

-1520 KWTRKLADTMYV
+1520 KWSRKLADTMYV
-1532 PQIDAAVQEIQVQAD
+1532 PQIDAAIGEIQIQAKD
-1547 NAKDDSLAAVY
+1547 SKDDSLVAVY
-1558 KHIKGQE
+1558 RHIKDQQ

-1576 THAATTLSYFE
+1576 THAATTFSYFE

-1643 KYKGLYDYLQE
+1643 KYKGLYDFLQE

-1664 ELMEGRRVST
+1664 ELMEGRRTTT
-1674 EDYVGLK
+1674 EKHVGLK
-1681 SKIIDGLSIPFSAT
+1681 AKILDGLSIPFSAT

-1705 AAYDLAKANNFSEEK
+1705 AAYDLAKANGFSEEK
-1720 ALRLAADTVK
+1720 ALRLAMDTVK

-1768 RAFQQAFKGESKEI
+1768 RAFQQAFKGESKEV
-1782 RDAARRQLLGTM
+1782 RDIARRQLLGTM

-1829 YNFHEDL
+1829 YDFHEDL

-1848 VNYLTNLEI
+1848 VNFITNLEI

-1947 INAYNAMMQVIG
+1947 INAYNAMMQVVG

-1980 KVADRRQ
+1980 KVADKRQ

-1998 GEDSDL
+1998 GGDSEL
-2004 MSEARED
+2004 MADARED
-2011 INDFNSAHPGNR
+2011 INDFNSAHPGNK

-2028 LQKSQSARKAAE
+2028 LQKSISARKAAE
-2040 RNMINGVTFN
+2040 KNMINGVTFN
-2050 KKLLPEIRD
+2050 KKLLPEIKD

>member
-1 MIIDLPKLGPVNF
+1 MLLDLPKLGAVQF
-14 DDKLTPDQF
+14 DDNLS
-23 NAELERLSKKYDF
+23 AEELSSQLEHLAKKYDF
-36 EIPKSELT
+36 EIPKGNVG
-44 YGEQASRAF
+44 YGEMAKKAF

-66 IIPAMGAK
+66 IIPAMAGK
-74 ALGFDEYAQRQMG
+74 ALGFDEFAERQMG

-149 ANGIAKNLAIQATER
+149 ANGIAKNLAVQAAEK
-164 GLAGEAASAF
+164 GLAGEAANAF
-174 VAQGVKQ
+174 IAQGVKQ
-181 ALPQIAKTAGT
+181 SLPQLANIKSA

-230 AGSAALDSVLPAQL
+230 AGSAALDSVLPSQL
-244 AKSLTGPLKVGVVEK
+244 AKSLTGPMRVGVVEK

-265 MDKGLLRKVTANVL
+265 MDKGLLRTVSANML
-279 QGAGF
+279 KGAGF

-295 SISAENFVANNP
+295 SIAAERFVSDNP
-307 QIFESKD
+307 QVFGSKE
-314 WKRIMESS
+314 WNRIMESS

-335 GGVTESARR
+335 GGATEAARR
-344 QSQFNAAQQKRA
+344 QSQYNAAQQKRA

-367 LKAEAEAAG
+367 LKAEADAAG
-376 VSVEEYQQMQQ
+376 VSVEEYQQLQD

-401 LYNANAIKA
+401 LYDANAIKA

-427 KDLTGKQVTLFD
+427 KDLSGKQVTLFD

-470 KTELKE
+470 KTALKE

-482 KALGAKQADLFEGTK
+482 KVLGAKQADLFEGTK

-504 KAAYDAAE
+504 EAAYKAAE

-524 FGQPAPV
+524 FGQPAPAATTPPPAPV
-531 STAPEEKIAEPVV
+531 ATAPEEVIAEPVV
-544 RAKPTPATVEQLP
+544 RAKPTPVTVEQLP
-557 TTIDDSTFKTLGI
+557 TTIDDSTFRTLGI
-570 GPTATFIKNKLIHGK
+570 GPTATFIRNKLIHGK

-614 KIATFLSRPEF
+614 KISTFLSRPEF
-625 QQFIQETPNEPIARA
+625 QQFIQETSNEPIA
-640 GEPSLQDTTV
+640 GTSQPSIQDTTV
-650 AQDVSGPGPTE
+650 AQDVSGLGPAQSITKPNAGGVAAPGL
-661 SIAGP
+661 SVGQDIAGK
-666 NGEGVDAAG
+666 GA
-675 LPVGQNIAR
+675 
-684 EETVE
+684 VE
-689 SPLAKYFDT
+689 
-698 KSKLN
+698 
-703 ARYDEIQ
+703 
-710 AAYDKANDRY
+710 
-720 WDLEYKPDYADE
+720 
-732 RDAVKAERD
+732 
-741 AIAKEQD
+741 
-748 SILTQLENL
+748 
-757 EFPSKEPVNRPLGV
+757 RPLGV
-771 KEAKDVAKTEKAV
+771 KEAKDVAKTQTNAELILEDQAQEIEKNEV
-784 STHME
+784 
-789 ELQKD
+789 
-794 IDDNTAR
+794 R
-801 TALLLSRRLDA
+801 TALNLSRKIDKTA
-812 LAGKEG
+812 EKEG
-818 VPSEE
+818 LLPNE
-823 VNFEVSEIND
+823 VNITPEDVKEAVD
-833 IVSTLQLPG
+833 ILRLPA
-842 LFGMA
+842 LFNSA
-847 FDLQDTINKPLD
+847 LDLQDSVNNFED
-859 TPEGRVQQK
+859 TSAGRAK
-868 RNIDK
+868 RARDITQ
-873 LDVVKAA
+873 LQMVKEAV
-880 IAKLGREATKF
+880 AKSGAEATRL
-891 LNNLINA
+891 LNNLMTA
-898 NEENR
+898 SQKDR
-903 AAGISFLNRN
+903 ADGISFLNKH
-913 GNEAFDNLMAPKIA
+913 GNDLFDSVIAGKIV
-927 EAKDRISKQKFNK
+927 EAKQRLESESKNK
-940 SQQEELKAETNAQ
+940 ELKKEQASQAAE
-953 ILAMGKARETSS
+953 LGKAREASS
-965 DRKREKREEA
+965 DRRKEKRQEA
-975 ELEETVD
+975 ELEEDVD

-987 LAGLPKNIEEAVDN
+987 LAGLPKSIEEAVDN
-1001 DQFQEFITGLAATE
+1001 NQFQEFITGLAATE
-1015 TDPTVKGIL
+1015 TDPTIKGIL

-1032 KTKTKVGKVVRKK
+1032 KTKTKVGKVTRKK
-1045 GSLGA
+1045 GSLGGE
-1050 DSDAGAYDPATDTI
+1050 SDAGAYDPATDTI
-1064 TLDPTIGLTRHS
+1064 TLDPELGLTRHTG
-1076 AIHESVHA
+1076 IHESVHA

-1092 PEHPLTKKL
+1092 PDHPLTKQL
-1101 TAIYDSVYSQIGS
+1101 TAIYESVYSQLGS
-1114 AYGAQDIQEFAA
+1114 SYGAQDIQEFAA
-1126 ELVGNPQFRA
+1126 ELVGNPEFRN
-1136 ALKGMKAP
+1136 ALKGISAP
-1144 KGGNMLQR
+1144 RSGNMLQR
-1152 IIQTLAEFFG
+1152 IVQILAEFFG
-1162 FRKGTSAYDAGIKAI
+1162 FRKGTSAYEAGIKAI
-1177 NEILDI
+1177 NDILDI

-1190 SGEQMFNIISDAR
+1190 NGEQMFNIISDAR
-1203 EAMPVLGKQAVEQT
+1203 NAMPVLGKQAIEQT
-1217 LNTFSNLK
+1217 LNTFSNVQ
-1225 GAGYKALGLS
+1225 GAGWKAMGLS

-1243 TIWGNKLPAIQTLID
+1243 KIWGDKLPAIQTLID

-1264 GYQEAAIKRVKNNYS
+1264 GYQEAAIKQVKTNYS
-1279 NFLKIAKADP
+1279 NFLKIAKSDP

-1301 ARMAGVDPANPNFV
+1301 ARMAGVDPANVNFV
-1315 TTATNVAKYNQLRA
+1315 TTPVNAAKYQQLRA
-1329 VYNALPK
+1329 IYNALPK
-1336 DVKGMYDTLRNDYK
+1336 DVRGMYDTLRNDYK

-1381 NVTAYI
+1381 NVVAYI

-1403 SGEESASAF
+1403 TGEEAASAF

-1426 KGIQHTTYQ
+1426 KNIQHTTYQ

-1446 LPSSS
+1446 IPSSS

-1469 MTPASQQQLN
+1469 MTPASQQQMN

-1520 KWTRKLADTMYV
+1520 KWTRKLADTIYV
-1532 PQIDAAVQEIQVQAD
+1532 PQIDAAVEGIKEQA
-1547 NAKDDSLAAVY
+1547 KGDDTLTAVY
-1558 KHIKGQE
+1558 KNIKQQQ

-1576 THAATTLSYFE
+1576 THAATALSYFE

-1610 LGGRFGFAKAA
+1610 LGARFGFAKAA
-1621 AAMAASNKTASE
+1621 AAMTASNRTASN
-1633 WVLKGDNTNS
+1633 WVLKGDNTDP
-1643 KYKGLYDYLQE
+1643 KYKGLYDYLQD

-1664 ELMEGRRVST
+1664 ELMEGRRT
-1674 EDYVGLK
+1674 NTADQVGLK
-1681 SKIIDGLSIPFSAT
+1681 AKILDGLSIPFSAT
-1695 EKYNRAVTAI
+1695 EKYNRAITAI
-1705 AAYDLAKANNFSEEK
+1705 AAYDLAKANNFSETK
-1720 ALRLAADTVK
+1720 ALQYAIDTVK

-1741 PKWMQNP
+1741 PLWMQNS

-1768 RAFQQAFKGESKEI
+1768 RAFHQSFAKDPSLSAEENKVI
-1782 RDAARRQLLGTM
+1782 RDIARRQLLGTIA
-1794 FMTSTFA
+1794 MTSVFA
-1801 GVKGLPFM
+1801 GVKGMPFM
-1809 GLAQVLGQML
+1809 GLAQVMGQML

-1829 YNFHEDL
+1829 YDFNEDL
-1836 RAFFGELMYKGP
+1836 RDFFGELMYKGP
-1848 VNYLTNLEI
+1848 VNYITNLEI
-1857 SNRVGVAQ
+1857 ANRVGVAQ

-1884 QKAFGPAG
+1884 QRAFGPAG

-1906 EGHTERAIEAVMPS
+1906 EGHTERAIEAVLPS
-1920 FVRNGMKG
+1920 FIRNGMKG

-1947 INAYNAMMQVIG
+1947 IGAYNSMMQVVG

-1975 KGYEK
+1975 KNYEK

-1998 GEDSDL
+1998 GGDYDL
-2004 MSEARED
+2004 MAEARED

-2050 KKLLPEIRD
+2050 RKLLPEIRD

>member
-66 IIPAMGAK
+66 IIPAMAGK
-74 ALGFDEYAQRQMG
+74 ALGFDEYAQRQMA
-87 EAKATQEEIN
+87 EAKATQNEID
-97 KYYAPQYKELSD
+97 KYYAPQYKGLED

-149 ANGIAKNLAIQATER
+149 ANGIAKNLAVQAAER
-164 GLAGEAASAF
+164 GLAGEAASTF
-174 VAQGVKQ
+174 VAQGVQQ
-181 ALPQIAKTAGT
+181 ALPQIAKTAAT

-216 ETGKLEVGTSLLFG
+216 KTGGNLEVGTSLIWG

-244 AKSLTGPLKVGVVEK
+244 AKNLTGPMKIGIVEK
-259 ILEKSG
+259 LLEKSG

-307 QIFESKD
+307 QIFDSED

-335 GGVTESARR
+335 GGVAESARR

-356 GRLDQYKQAAD
+356 GRLDQYKQAAE
-367 LKAEAEAAG
+367 LKAEADAAG
-376 VSVEEYQQMQQ
+376 VSIEEYQQLQE
-387 QGELPGLETGPYTE
+387 QGELPGLETGPYSE

-427 KDLTGKQVTLFD
+427 KDLSGKQVTLFD

-470 KTELKE
+470 KTALKE

-524 FGQPAPV
+524 FGQPAPT

-544 RAKPTPATVEQLP
+544 RAKPTPVTVEQLP
-557 TTIDDSTFKTLGI
+557 ATIDDSTFKTLGI

-625 QQFIQETPNEPIARA
+625 QQFIQETPNEPIA
-640 GEPSLQDTTV
+640 GTSEPSLQNTTV
-650 AQDVSGPGPTE
+650 AQDVSRPGPTE
-661 SIAGP
+661 SIAGL
-666 NGEGVDAAG
+666 NGEGVAAAG
-675 LPVGQNIAR
+675 LPVGQDIAGER
-684 EETVE
+684 AVE
-689 SPLAKYFDT
+689 P
-698 KSKLN
+698 
-703 ARYDEIQ
+703 
-710 AAYDKANDRY
+710 
-720 WDLEYKPDYADE
+720 
-732 RDAVKAERD
+732 
-741 AIAKEQD
+741 
-748 SILTQLENL
+748 
-757 EFPSKEPVNRPLGV
+757 PLGV
-771 KEAKDVAKTEKAV
+771 KETKDVAKTQTNAELILEDQTQEIEKNEV
-784 STHME
+784 
-789 ELQKD
+789 
-794 IDDNTAR
+794 R
-801 TALLLSRRLDA
+801 TALNLSRKIDKMA
-812 LAGKEG
+812 EKEG
-818 VPSEE
+818 LLPNE
-823 VNFEVSEIND
+823 VNITPEDVKEAVD
-833 IVSTLQLPG
+833 ILRLPA
-842 LFGMA
+842 LFNA
-847 FDLQDTINKPLD
+847 ALDLQDNVNNVEA
-859 TPEGRVQQK
+859 TPAGRAK
-868 RNIDK
+868 RARDITQ
-873 LDVVKAA
+873 LQMVKDAV
-880 IAKLGREATKF
+880 AKSGREASKF
-891 LNNLINA
+891 LDNLMNA
-898 NEENR
+898 SQKDR
-903 AAGISFLNRN
+903 ADGISFLNKQ
-913 GNEAFDNLMAPKIA
+913 GNDIFDAVISSKIV
-927 EAKDRISKQKFNK
+927 EAKQRLENEGKNK
-940 SQQEELKAETNAQ
+940 ELKKEQDQQAAA
-953 ILAMGKARETSS
+953 LGKARETSS
-965 DRKREKREEA
+965 DRKRERREEA
-975 ELEETVD
+975 ELEEDVD

-987 LAGLPKNIEEAVDN
+987 LAGLPKSIEEAVDN

-1032 KTKTKVGKVVRKK
+1032 KTKTKVGKVTRKK
-1045 GSLGA
+1045 GDLGGE
-1050 DSDAGAYDPATDTI
+1050 SDAGAYDPATDTI
-1064 TLDPTIGLTRHS
+1064 TLDPRLGLTRHS

-1092 PEHPLTKKL
+1092 PDHPLTKKL
-1101 TAIYDSVYSQIGS
+1101 TAIYDSVYSQIAS
-1114 AYGAQDIQEFAA
+1114 SYGALDIQEFAA
-1126 ELVGNPQFRA
+1126 ELVGNPTFRN
-1136 ALKGMKAP
+1136 ALKGMSAP
-1144 KGGNMLQR
+1144 RSGNMLQR
-1152 IIQTLAEFFG
+1152 IVQALAEFFG
-1162 FRKGTSAYDAGIKAI
+1162 FRKGTNAYDAGIKAI

-1203 EAMPVLGKQAVEQT
+1203 AAMPVLGKQAIEQT
-1217 LNTFSNLK
+1217 LNTFSNVQ
-1225 GAGYKALGLS
+1225 GAGWKALGLS

-1243 TIWGNKLPAIQTLID
+1243 KIWGNKLPAIQTLID

-1264 GYQEAAIKRVKNNYS
+1264 GYQEAAIKRVKDNYS
-1279 NFLKIAKADP
+1279 NFLKIAKANP
-1289 AGVRRME
+1289 AAVHRME

-1301 ARMAGVDPANPNFV
+1301 ARMSGVDPANPNFV
-1315 TTATNVAKYNQLRA
+1315 TTATNTAKYQQLRA
-1329 VYNALPK
+1329 IYNALPK
-1336 DVKGMYDTLRNDYK
+1336 DVREMYDTLRNDYK

-1368 LKQKIKAQFETNS
+1368 LKKKIKAQFETNS
-1381 NVTAYI
+1381 NVVAYI

-1392 GDYWVRYPDPV
+1392 GDYWVRYPDPTT
-1403 SGEESASAF
+1403 GEEAASAF

-1435 NLESMDYNSRS
+1435 NLESMDYNSQS
-1446 LPSSS
+1446 IPSSS

-1469 MTPASQQQLN
+1469 MTPASQQQMN

-1532 PQIDAAVQEIQVQAD
+1532 PQIDAAVNEIKEQA
-1547 NAKDDSLAAVY
+1547 KGDDTLSAVY
-1558 KHIKGQE
+1558 KNIKDQQ

-1576 THAATTLSYFE
+1576 THAATTFSYFE

-1610 LGGRFGFAKAA
+1610 LGARFGFSKAA
-1621 AAMAASNKTASE
+1621 AAMTASNKTASN
-1633 WVLKGDNTNS
+1633 WVLKGNNTDP
-1643 KYKGLYDYLQE
+1643 KYKGLYDYLQD

-1681 SKIIDGLSIPFSAT
+1681 AKIMDGLSIPFSAT

-1705 AAYDLAKANNFSEEK
+1705 AAYDLAKANNFSETK
-1720 ALRLAADTVK
+1720 ALQYAINTVK

-1741 PKWMQNP
+1741 PLWMQNS

-1768 RAFQQAFKGESKEI
+1768 RAFHQSFAKDPSLSAEENKAI
-1782 RDAARRQLLGTM
+1782 RDIARRQLLGTM

-1829 YNFHEDL
+1829 YDFHEDL

-1848 VNYLTNLEI
+1848 VNYITNLEI

-1920 FVRNGMKG
+1920 FIRNGMKG

-1980 KVADRRQ
+1980 KVADKRQ

-1998 GEDSDL
+1998 GGDYDL

-2050 KKLLPEIRD
+2050 KKLLPEIKD

>member
-23 NAELERLSKKYDF
+23 SAELERLSKKYDF

-74 ALGFDEYAQRQMG
+74 ALGFNEYAEKQMG

-97 KYYAPQYKELSD
+97 KYYAPQYGKLSD

-149 ANGIAKNLAIQATER
+149 ANGIAKNLAVQAAER
-164 GLAGEAASAF
+164 GLAGEAASTF
-174 VAQGVKQ
+174 VAQGVQQ

-192 AQNAGIFL
+192 AQNVGIFL

-244 AKSLTGPLKVGVVEK
+244 AKNITGPMKVGIVEK
-259 ILEKSG
+259 LLEKSG
-265 MDKGLLRKVTANVL
+265 MDKGLLRKVTANVA

-295 SISAENFVANNP
+295 SIAAEKFVTNNP
-307 QIFESKD
+307 QIFGSKEWD
-314 WKRIMESS
+314 RIMESS

-376 VSVEEYQQMQQ
+376 VSIEEYQQLQE
-387 QGELPGLETGPYTE
+387 QGELPGLETGPYSE

-470 KTELKE
+470 KTALKE

-675 LPVGQNIAR
+675 LPVGQNIAG
-684 EETVE
+684 EETV
-689 SPLAKYFDT
+689 
-698 KSKLN
+698 
-703 ARYDEIQ
+703 
-710 AAYDKANDRY
+710 
-720 WDLEYKPDYADE
+720 KP
-732 RDAVKAERD
+732 
-741 AIAKEQD
+741 
-748 SILTQLENL
+748 
-757 EFPSKEPVNRPLGV
+757 PLGV

-812 LAGKEG
+812 LAEKEG

-823 VNFEVSEIND
+823 VNFEPSEVNEV
-833 IVSTLQLPG
+833 VSTLQLPG

-847 FDLQDTINKPLD
+847 FDLQDSINNPLD

-868 RNIDK
+868 RDADK
-873 LDVVKAA
+873 LGVVKAA
-880 IAKLGREATKF
+880 VAKLGGEATKF

-898 NEENR
+898 SEENR

-913 GNEAFDNLMAPKIA
+913 GNESFDNLMVPKIA
-927 EAKDRISKQKFNK
+927 EAKDRIAKQKFNK

-953 ILAMGKARETSS
+953 ILAMGKAREASS
-965 DRKREKREEA
+965 DRRKEKRQEA

-987 LAGLPKNIEEAVDN
+987 LAGLPKNIEEALDN

-1015 TDPTVKGIL
+1015 TDSTVKGIL

-1092 PEHPLTKKL
+1092 PDHPLTKKL

-1114 AYGAQDIQEFAA
+1114 SYGAQDIQEFAA
-1126 ELVGNPQFRA
+1126 ELVGNAQFRE

-1162 FRKGTSAYDAGIKAI
+1162 FRKGESAYEAGIKAI

-1203 EAMPVLGKQAVEQT
+1203 AAMPVLGKQAIEQT
-1217 LNTFSNLK
+1217 LNTFSNIQ
-1225 GAGYKALGLS
+1225 GAGWKAMGLS

-1243 TIWGNKLPAIQTLID
+1243 KIWGDKLPAIQTLID

-1264 GYQEAAIKRVKNNYS
+1264 GYQEAAIKQVKNNYS
-1279 NFLKIAKADP
+1279 NFLKIAKSDP

-1315 TTATNVAKYNQLRA
+1315 TTPANVAKYNQLRA

-1336 DVKGMYDTLRNDYK
+1336 DVRGMYDTLRNDYK

-1547 NAKDDSLAAVY
+1547 NSKDDSLAAVY

-1610 LGGRFGFAKAA
+1610 LGARFGFAKAA

-1681 SKIIDGLSIPFSAT
+1681 SKILDGLSIPFSAT

-1705 AAYDLAKANNFSEEK
+1705 AAYDLAKANGFSEEK

-1782 RDAARRQLLGTM
+1782 RDIARRQLLGTM

-1829 YNFHEDL
+1829 YDFHEDL

-1848 VNYLTNLEI
+1848 VNFITNLEI

-1899 NAAKMFN
+1899 NAVKMFN

-1947 INAYNAMMQVIG
+1947 INAYNAMMQVVG

-1968 YEITSAA
+1968 YEVTSAA

-1980 KVADRRQ
+1980 KVADKRQ

-1998 GEDSDL
+1998 GGDYDL
-2004 MSEARED
+2004 MAEARED

-2050 KKLLPEIRD
+2050 KKLLPEIKD

>member
-66 IIPAMGAK
+66 IIPAMAGK

-97 KYYAPQYKELSD
+97 KYYAPQYKELKD

-115 APGFVLET
+115 VPGFVLET

-138 VGLQAVAARTA
+138 VGLEAVAARTA
-149 ANGIAKNLAIQATER
+149 ANGIAKNLAVQAAEK
-164 GLAGEAASAF
+164 GLAGEAASTF
-174 VAQGVKQ
+174 VAQGVQQ

-192 AQNAGIFL
+192 AQNVGIYL

-207 PEVFQNIYE
+207 PEIFQNIYE

-230 AGSAALDSVLPAQL
+230 AGSAALDSVLPSQL
-244 AKSLTGPLKVGVVEK
+244 AKNLTGPMKVGVVEK
-259 ILEKSG
+259 LLEKSG
-265 MDKGLLRKVTANVL
+265 MDKGLLRTVSANVL
-279 QGAGF
+279 KGAGF

-295 SISAENFVANNP
+295 SIAAERFVNDNP
-307 QIFESKD
+307 QVFGSKE
-314 WKRIMESS
+314 WGRIMESS

-344 QSQFNAAQQKRA
+344 QAQYNAAQQKRA

-367 LKAEAEAAG
+367 LKAEADAAG
-376 VSVEEYQQMQQ
+376 VSVEEYQQMQA

-439 ENGQPTKAAEL
+439 ENGQPTKAAEF

-470 KTELKE
+470 KTALKE

-482 KALGAKQADLFEGTK
+482 KVLGAKQADLFEGTK

-504 KAAYDAAE
+504 EAAYKAAE
-512 EERKANVGQLGL
+512 EERKASAGQLDL

-531 STAPEEKIAEPVV
+531 STAPQAEAIAEPKL
-544 RAKPTPATVEQLP
+544 RAKPAPVTVEQLP

-600 EAAAEKHKNKETKA
+600 EAAADKHKNKETKA

-650 AQDVSGPGPTE
+650 TENVPGLRPTE
-661 SIAGP
+661 SITEPNAG
-666 NGEGVDAAG
+666 GVAATG
-675 LPVGQNIAR
+675 LPVGQNIAG
-684 EETVE
+684 EGAVE
-689 SPLAKYFDT
+689 
-698 KSKLN
+698 
-703 ARYDEIQ
+703 
-710 AAYDKANDRY
+710 
-720 WDLEYKPDYADE
+720 
-732 RDAVKAERD
+732 
-741 AIAKEQD
+741 
-748 SILTQLENL
+748 
-757 EFPSKEPVNRPLGV
+757 RPLGK
-771 KEAKDVAKTEKAV
+771 KEGQDVAKA
-784 STHME
+784 E
-789 ELQKD
+789 EAIPQHIEDLQKA

-812 LAGKEG
+812 LAEKEG

-823 VNFEVSEIND
+823 VNFEPSEVND
-833 IVSTLQLPG
+833 AVSTLQLPG

-847 FDLQDTINKPLD
+847 FDLQDSINNPLD
-859 TPEGRVQQK
+859 TPEGRIQQK
-868 RNIDK
+868 RDTEK
-873 LDVVKAA
+873 LNVVKAA
-880 IAKLGREATKF
+880 IAKLGGEGTKF
-891 LNNLINA
+891 LNNLMNA
-898 NEENR
+898 NEEAR
-903 AAGISFLNRN
+903 AKGISFLNRH
-913 GNEAFDNLMAPKIA
+913 GNEMFDKLMLPKIE
-927 EAKDRISKQKFNK
+927 EAKDRIAKQKFNK
-940 SQQEELKAETNAQ
+940 SQADELKAETNAQ
-953 ILAMGKARETSS
+953 IVAMGKAREASS
-965 DRKREKREEA
+965 DRKKEKKQEA
-975 ELEETVD
+975 ELEENVD
-982 YLSYG
+982 YVSYG
-987 LAGLPKNIEEAVDN
+987 MAGLPKNIEEAVAN
-1001 DQFQEFITGLAATE
+1001 DKFQEFVTGLVNTE
-1015 TDPTVKGIL
+1015 TDPIVKGIL

-1032 KTKTKVGKVVRKK
+1032 KTKTKVGKVVRKE
-1045 GSLGA
+1045 GDLGGK
-1050 DSDAGAYDPATDTI
+1050 SDAGAYDPATDTI
-1064 TLDPTIGLTRHS
+1064 TLDPSIGLTRHS
-1076 AIHESVHA
+1076 GIHETVHA

-1092 PEHPLTKKL
+1092 PDHPLTKKL
-1101 TAIYDSVYSQIGS
+1101 TAIYDSIYSQIGS

-1126 ELVGNPQFRA
+1126 ELVGNKEFQNT
-1136 ALKGMKAP
+1136 LKSIKAP

-1162 FRKGTSAYDAGIKAI
+1162 FRKGESAYDAGIKAI

-1203 EAMPVLGKQAVEQT
+1203 AAMPVLGKQAIEQT
-1217 LNTFSNLK
+1217 LNTFSNVQ
-1225 GAGYKALGLS
+1225 GAGWKTLGLS

-1243 TIWGNKLPAIQTLID
+1243 KIWGNKLPAIQTLID

-1264 GYQEAAIKRVKNNYS
+1264 GYQEAAIKQVKDNYS
-1279 NFLKIAKADP
+1279 NFLKIAKSDP

-1315 TTATNVAKYNQLRA
+1315 TTATNAAKYQQLRA
-1329 VYNALPK
+1329 IYNALPK
-1336 DVKGMYDTLRNDYK
+1336 DVRGMYDTLRNDYK

-1381 NVTAYI
+1381 NVVAYI

-1392 GDYWVRYPDPV
+1392 GDYWVRYPDPTT
-1403 SGEESASAF
+1403 GEEAASAF
-1412 ESIRERQ
+1412 ESVRERQ

-1435 NLESMDYNSRS
+1435 NLESMNYNPQSI
-1446 LPSSS
+1446 PSSS
-1451 FIAQVMKGLSVKD
+1451 FIAQVIKGLAVKD

-1469 MTPASQQQLN
+1469 MTPASQQQMN

-1532 PQIDAAVQEIQVQAD
+1532 PQIDAAVREIQIEAE
-1547 NAKDDSLAAVY
+1547 NSKDDSLAAVY
-1558 KHIKGQE
+1558 RHIKSQE

-1664 ELMEGRRVST
+1664 ELMEGRRVAT

-1681 SKIIDGLSIPFSAT
+1681 AKVLDGLSIPFSAT
-1695 EKYNRAVTAI
+1695 EKYNRAITAI
-1705 AAYDLAKANNFSEEK
+1705 AAYDLAKSNGFSEEK

-1768 RAFQQAFKGESKEI
+1768 RAFHQAFKGESKEI
-1782 RDAARRQLLGTM
+1782 RDIARRQLLGTM

-1801 GVKGLPFM
+1801 GVKGLPFL

-1829 YNFHEDL
+1829 YDFHEDL

-1848 VNYLTNLEI
+1848 VNYITNLEI
-1857 SNRVGVAQ
+1857 ANRVGVAQ

-1920 FVRNGMKG
+1920 FVRNGLKG
-1928 TRYMV
+1928 ARYMV

-1947 INAYNAMMQVIG
+1947 IGAYNSMMQVIG

-1975 KGYEK
+1975 KNYEK

-1998 GEDSDL
+1998 GGDYDL
-2004 MSEARED
+2004 MTEARED
-2011 INDFNSAHPGNR
+2011 INDFNAAHPGNR

-2050 KKLLPEIRD
+2050 KKLLPEIKD

>member
-14 DDKLTPDQF
+14 DDKLSQD
-23 NAELERLSKKYDF
+23 ELKTQLEHLSKKYDF

-66 IIPAMGAK
+66 IIPAMAGK

-97 KYYAPQYKELSD
+97 KYYAPQYKGLED

-138 VGLQAVAARTA
+138 VGLEAVAARTA
-149 ANGIAKNLAIQATER
+149 ANGIAKNLAVQATEK

-192 AQNAGIFL
+192 AQNVGIFL

-230 AGSAALDSVLPAQL
+230 AGSAALDSVLPSQL
-244 AKSLTGPLKVGVVEK
+244 AKSLTGPVRVGVVEK

-265 MDKGLLRKVTANVL
+265 MDKGLLRTVSANVL
-279 QGAGF
+279 KGAGF

-295 SISAENFVANNP
+295 SIAAERFVNDNP
-307 QIFESKD
+307 QVFGSKE
-314 WKRIMESS
+314 WNRIMESS

-356 GRLDQYKQAAD
+356 GRLDQYKQAAE

-376 VSVEEYQQMQQ
+376 VSIEEYQQRQA
-387 QGELPGLETGPYTE
+387 QGELPGLETGPYSE
-401 LYNANAIKA
+401 LYNAQAIKA

-482 KALGAKQADLFEGTK
+482 KVLGAKQADLFEGTK

-512 EERKANVGQLGL
+512 EERKSNVGQLGL
-524 FGQPAPV
+524 FGQPAPT
-531 STAPEEKIAEPVV
+531 STAPKAVEEDVPEPVV
-544 RAKPTPATVEQLP
+544 RRTRPKDIYQLP
-557 TTIDDSTFKTLGI
+557 SVIDADTFKTLGI

-650 AQDVSGPGPTE
+650 PQDVSGLGPAQSITE
-661 SIAGP
+661 PNAGGVAATGLP
-666 NGEGVDAAG
+666 AGQDTTGEGA
-675 LPVGQNIAR
+675 
-684 EETVE
+684 VE
-689 SPLAKYFDT
+689 
-698 KSKLN
+698 
-703 ARYDEIQ
+703 
-710 AAYDKANDRY
+710 
-720 WDLEYKPDYADE
+720 
-732 RDAVKAERD
+732 
-741 AIAKEQD
+741 
-748 SILTQLENL
+748 
-757 EFPSKEPVNRPLGV
+757 RPLGT
-771 KEAKDVAKTEKAV
+771 KEKKDVAKTEKAV

-823 VNFEVSEIND
+823 VNFEPSEVND

-873 LDVVKAA
+873 LDMVKAA
-880 IAKLGREATKF
+880 VAKLGGEATKF

-898 NEENR
+898 SEENR
-903 AAGISFLNRN
+903 ADGVSFLNRH
-913 GNEAFDNLMAPKIA
+913 GNEVFDNLMAPKIA
-927 EAKDRISKQKFNK
+927 EAKDRIAKQKFNK

-953 ILAMGKARETSS
+953 IVAMGKARESS
-965 DRKREKREEA
+965 ADRKKERKQEELA
-975 ELEETVD
+975 ED
-982 YLSYG
+982 YTDYVSYG
-987 LAGLPKNIEEAVDN
+987 MAGLPKTIEEAAAN
-1001 DQFQEFITGLAATE
+1001 DKFQEFITGLADTE
-1015 TDPTVKGIL
+1015 TDPTIKGIL
-1024 QKIEKMRL
+1024 KKIENMRL

-1045 GSLGA
+1045 GELGGE
-1050 DSDAGAYDPATDTI
+1050 SDAGAYDPATDTI
-1064 TLDPTIGLTRHS
+1064 TLDPELGLTRHTG
-1076 AIHESVHA
+1076 IHEAVHA

-1092 PEHPLTKKL
+1092 PDHPLTKKL
-1101 TAIYDSVYSQIGS
+1101 TAIYDSVYSQIAS
-1114 AYGAQDIQEFAA
+1114 SYGALDIQEFAA

-1136 ALKGMKAP
+1136 ALKGMSAP
-1144 KGGNMLQR
+1144 RSGNMLQR
-1152 IIQTLAEFFG
+1152 IVQALAEFFG
-1162 FRKGTSAYDAGIKAI
+1162 FRKGTNAYDAGIKAI

-1190 SGEQMFNIISDAR
+1190 SGEQMFNIISEAR
-1203 EAMPVLGKQAVEQT
+1203 EAMPVLGKQAIEQT

-1243 TIWGNKLPAIQTLID
+1243 KIWGDKLPAIQTLID

-1264 GYQEAAIKRVKNNYS
+1264 GYQEAAIKQVKDNYS
-1279 NFLKIAKADP
+1279 NFLKIAKSDP

-1315 TTATNVAKYNQLRA
+1315 TTPANVAKYNQLRA
-1329 VYNALPK
+1329 MYNALPK
-1336 DVKGMYDTLRNDYK
+1336 DVRGMYDTLRNDYK

-1381 NVTAYI
+1381 NVVAYI

-1403 SGEESASAF
+1403 SGEEAASAF

-1419 QFIDKNL
+1419 QFIDKHL

-1435 NLESMDYNSRS
+1435 NLESMDYNPQSI
-1446 LPSSS
+1446 PSSS

-1469 MTPASQQQLN
+1469 MTPASQQQMN

-1532 PQIDAAVQEIQVQAD
+1532 PQIDAAVREIQVQAD
-1547 NAKDDSLAAVY
+1547 NSKDDSLAAVY
-1558 KHIKGQE
+1558 RHIKGQE

-1643 KYKGLYDYLQE
+1643 KYKGLYDFLQE

-1664 ELMEGRRVST
+1664 ELMEGRRTTT
-1674 EDYVGLK
+1674 EKHVGLK
-1681 SKIIDGLSIPFSAT
+1681 AKILDGLSIPFSAT

-1705 AAYDLAKANNFSEEK
+1705 AAYDLAKANGFSEEK
-1720 ALRLAADTVK
+1720 ALRLAMDTVK

-1768 RAFQQAFKGESKEI
+1768 RAFQQGFFEQTQIMKKAKAAGDMKAYEEAKAI
-1782 RDAARRQLLGTM
+1782 RNAARRQLLGTL

-1809 GLAQVLGQML
+1809 GLAQVTAQML

-1829 YNFHEDL
+1829 YDFHEDL
-1836 RAFFGELMYKGP
+1836 RAFFGELIYKGP
-1848 VNYLTNLEI
+1848 VNYITNLEI

-1920 FVRNGMKG
+1920 FIRNGLKG

-1975 KGYEK
+1975 KNYEK

-1998 GEDSDL
+1998 GGDSDL
-2004 MSEARED
+2004 MADARED
-2011 INDFNSAHPGNR
+2011 INDFNAAHPGNK

-2040 RNMINGVTFN
+2040 KNMINGVTFN
-2050 KKLLPEIRD
+2050 KKLLPEIKD

>member
-14 DDKLTPDQF
+14 DDKLTPEEF
-23 NAELERLSKKYDF
+23 NTQLERLSKKYDF

-66 IIPAMGAK
+66 IIPAMAGK
-74 ALGFDEYAQRQMG
+74 ALGFDEYAQRQMA
-87 EAKATQEEIN
+87 EAKATQNEID
-97 KYYAPQYKELSD
+97 KYYAPQYKGLED

-138 VGLQAVAARTA
+138 VGLEAIAARTA
-149 ANGIAKNLAIQATER
+149 ANGIAKNLAVQAVEK
-164 GLAGEAASAF
+164 GLAGEAASTF
-174 VAQGVKQ
+174 VAQGVQQ

-207 PEVFQNIYE
+207 PEIFQNIYE
-216 ETGKLEVGTSLLFG
+216 KTGNLEVGTSLIYG

-244 AKSLTGPLKVGVVEK
+244 AKNLTGPMKIGIVEK
-259 ILEKSG
+259 VLEKSG

-295 SISAENFVANNP
+295 SISAERFVANNP
-307 QIFESKD
+307 QIFDSED
-314 WKRIMESS
+314 WKRIMEAS

-335 GGVTESARR
+335 GGVTEHLKNRPEYKPAFDEAKST
-344 QSQFNAAQQKRA
+344 NKPV
-356 GRLDQYKQAAD
+356 RLPI
-367 LKAEAEAAG
+367 ET
-376 VSVEEYQQMQQ
+376 
-387 QGELPGLETGPYTE
+387 QGEGTFYVYPNGDIAVNKEAMKEKTKQEKVAANLARQKEQKDKTEFKEAQERLKKAIEEIAPSKPFNLVDLAKGVQTAPGASDLQKT
-401 LYNANAIKA
+401 IA
-410 QAKEDAKLAK
+410 QAKADTEKLT
-420 EAAKNAP
+420 P
-427 KDLTGKQVTLFD
+427 KT
-439 ENGQPTKAAEL
+439 TKA
-450 AKTKGDKAEA
+450 KATP
-460 NRIRQAEQKE
+460 I
-470 KTELKE
+470 
-476 AQAKLK
+476 
-482 KALGAKQADLFEGTK
+482 
-497 LPTAKEA
+497 
-504 KAAYDAAE
+504 AAE
-512 EERKANVGQLGL
+512 VAPPVATAPVEVTP
-524 FGQPAPV
+524 PAPQV
-531 STAPEEKIAEPVV
+531 EAITEPVV
-544 RAKPTPATVEQLP
+544 RAKPTPVTVEQLP
-557 TTIDDSTFKTLGI
+557 TTIDADTFKTLGI

-650 AQDVSGPGPTE
+650 AQNVPGPGPTQ
-661 SIAGP
+661 SITKPNAG
-666 NGEGVDAAG
+666 GVAAAG
-675 LPVGQNIAR
+675 LPVGQNIAGKGA
-684 EETVE
+684 VE
-689 SPLAKYFDT
+689 P
-698 KSKLN
+698 
-703 ARYDEIQ
+703 
-710 AAYDKANDRY
+710 
-720 WDLEYKPDYADE
+720 
-732 RDAVKAERD
+732 
-741 AIAKEQD
+741 
-748 SILTQLENL
+748 
-757 EFPSKEPVNRPLGV
+757 PLGV
-771 KEAKDVAKTEKAV
+771 KEAKDVAKAEEAVESILTRQKREIQRNDLQTDKTIQSYINSVAEKNDLTAI
-784 STHME
+784 
-789 ELQKD
+789 ELRINENDLQEAHN
-794 IDDNTAR
+794 ILRLPYLYNTA
-801 TALLLSRRLDA
+801 L
-812 LAGKEG
+812 
-818 VPSEE
+818 
-823 VNFEVSEIND
+823 
-833 IVSTLQLPG
+833 
-842 LFGMA
+842 
-847 FDLQDTINKPLD
+847 DLQDSINVFEDDPAGRARKQRTVEQRKIVTDAINDSGKEARAYFEYLSNTGSNARTNGISELNKTGINTLNELLD
-859 TPEGRVQQK
+859 KKIKEANARRADENKTKQIKEETAKQASVLNKAHETTKEFTVEERIAESNQRDIEALLELADNTEDPEVLAKIAR
-868 RNIDK
+868 K
-873 LDVVKAA
+873 LKKLNRPVEKVEEPKLTTEQLATLEEVA
-880 IAKLGREATKF
+880 NKIAKAMESGKVETLVDTVIET
-891 LNNLINA
+891 
-898 NEENR
+898 
-903 AAGISFLNRN
+903 
-913 GNEAFDNLMAPKIA
+913 
-927 EAKDRISKQKFNK
+927 
-940 SQQEELKAETNAQ
+940 ETNPEVKS
-953 ILAMGKARETSS
+953 ILK
-965 DRKREKREEA
+965 K
-975 ELEETVD
+975 V
-982 YLSYG
+982 
-987 LAGLPKNIEEAVDN
+987 KN
-1001 DQFQEFITGLAATE
+1001 L
-1015 TDPTVKGIL
+1015 K
-1024 QKIEKMRL
+1024 L

-1045 GSLGA
+1045 GELGA
-1050 DSDAGAYDPATDTI
+1050 EYDVGAYDPADDTI
-1064 TLDPTIGLTRHS
+1064 TLDPELGLTQHS
-1076 AIHESVHA
+1076 AVHELVHA

-1092 PEHPLTKKL
+1092 PDHPLTKKL
-1101 TAIYDSVYSQIGS
+1101 TAIYDSVYNQIAS
-1114 AYGAQDIQEFAA
+1114 SYGAQDIQEFAA
-1126 ELVGNPQFRA
+1126 ELVGNPQFRN
-1136 ALKGMKAP
+1136 ALKGMSAP
-1144 KGGNMLQR
+1144 RSGNMLQR
-1152 IIQTLAEFFG
+1152 IVQALAEFFG
-1162 FRKGTSAYDAGIKAI
+1162 FRKGTNAYDAGIKAI

-1190 SGEQMFNIISDAR
+1190 SGEQMFNIISEAR

-1243 TIWGNKLPAIQTLID
+1243 KIWGNKLPAIQTLID

-1264 GYQEAAIKRVKNNYS
+1264 GYQEAAIKRVKDNYS
-1279 NFLKIAKADP
+1279 NFLKIAKANP
-1289 AGVRRME
+1289 AAVHRME

-1301 ARMAGVDPANPNFV
+1301 ARMSGVDPANPNFV
-1315 TTATNVAKYNQLRA
+1315 TTATNAAKYQQLRA
-1329 VYNALPK
+1329 IYNALPK
-1336 DVKGMYDTLRNDYK
+1336 DVREMYDTLRNDYK
-1350 KAFDTYKDFLL
+1350 QAFDTYKNFLL

-1381 NVTAYI
+1381 NVVAYI

-1392 GDYWVRYPDPV
+1392 GDYWVRYPDPTT
-1403 SGEESASAF
+1403 GEEAASAF

-1435 NLESMDYNSRS
+1435 NLESMDYNSQS
-1446 LPSSS
+1446 IPSSS

-1469 MTPASQQQLN
+1469 MTPASQQQMN

-1532 PQIDAAVQEIQVQAD
+1532 PQIDAAVREIQVQAD
-1547 NAKDDSLAAVY
+1547 NSKDDTLAAVY
-1558 KHIKGQE
+1558 RHIKGQE

-1621 AAMAASNKTASE
+1621 AAMAASNKTASD

-1681 SKIIDGLSIPFSAT
+1681 AKILDGLSIPFSAT

-1705 AAYDLAKANNFSEEK
+1705 AAYDLAKANGFSEEK

-1829 YNFHEDL
+1829 YDFHEDL
-1836 RAFFGELMYKGP
+1836 RAFFGELIYKGP
-1848 VNYLTNLEI
+1848 VNYITNLEI

-1920 FVRNGMKG
+1920 FIRNGLKG

-1980 KVADRRQ
+1980 KVADKRQ

-1998 GEDSDL
+1998 GGDSDL
-2004 MSEARED
+2004 MAETRED
-2011 INDFNSAHPGNR
+2011 INDFNAAHPGNR

>member
-1 MIIDLPKLGPVNF
+1 MIIDLPKIGPVNF
-14 DDKLTPDQF
+14 DDKLSPEEF
-23 NAELERLSKKYDF
+23 NTQLEHLSKKYGF

-74 ALGFDEYAQRQMG
+74 ALGFDEYAEKQMG

-97 KYYAPQYKELSD
+97 KYYAPQYGKLSD
-109 VKGITD
+109 VKGISD

-123 IVEQIPNILTSLIPG
+123 LVEQIPNILTSLIPG

-149 ANGIAKNLAIQATER
+149 ANGIAKNLAVQAAER
-164 GLAGEAASAF
+164 GLAGEAASTF
-174 VAQGVKQ
+174 VAQGVQQ

-192 AQNAGIFL
+192 AQNVGIFL

-216 ETGKLEVGTSLLFG
+216 ETGKLEVGTSLIWG

-244 AKSLTGPLKVGVVEK
+244 AKNLTGPMKIGIVEK
-259 ILEKSG
+259 LLEKSG

-295 SISAENFVANNP
+295 SISAEKFVADNP
-307 QIFESKD
+307 QIFGSKEWD
-314 WKRIMESS
+314 RIMESS

-470 KTELKE
+470 KTALKE

-625 QQFIQETPNEPIARA
+625 QQFIQETPNEPIA
-640 GEPSLQDTTV
+640 GTSQPSLQDTTV
-650 AQDVSGPGPTE
+650 TQDVPGPGLTE
-661 SIAGP
+661 SITEP
-666 NGEGVDAAG
+666 NGEGVAATG
-675 LPVGQNIAR
+675 LPVGQDIAGKGA
-684 EETVE
+684 VE
-689 SPLAKYFDT
+689 PA
-698 KSKLN
+698 
-703 ARYDEIQ
+703 
-710 AAYDKANDRY
+710 
-720 WDLEYKPDYADE
+720 
-732 RDAVKAERD
+732 
-741 AIAKEQD
+741 
-748 SILTQLENL
+748 
-757 EFPSKEPVNRPLGV
+757 LGV
-771 KEAKDVAKTEKAV
+771 KEAKDVAKTQTNAELILEDQIQEIEKNEV
-784 STHME
+784 
-789 ELQKD
+789 
-794 IDDNTAR
+794 R
-801 TALLLSRRLDA
+801 TALNLSRKIDKMA
-812 LAGKEG
+812 EKEG
-818 VPSEE
+818 LLPNE
-823 VNFEVSEIND
+823 VNITPEDVKESVD
-833 IVSTLQLPG
+833 ILRLPA
-842 LFGMA
+842 LFNA
-847 FDLQDTINKPLD
+847 ALDLQDSVNNLED
-859 TPEGRVQQK
+859 TPAGRAK
-868 RNIDK
+868 RARDITQLQMIKDA
-873 LDVVKAA
+873 V
-880 IAKLGREATKF
+880 AKSGREASKF
-891 LNNLINA
+891 LDNLMTA
-898 NEENR
+898 SQKDR
-903 AAGISFLNRN
+903 ADGISFLNKQ
-913 GNEAFDNLMAPKIA
+913 GNDIFDAVIADKIV
-927 EAKDRISKQKFNK
+927 EAKQRLENEGKNK
-940 SQQEELKAETNAQ
+940 ELKKEQDQQAAV
-953 ILAMGKARETSS
+953 LGKARETSS

-975 ELEETVD
+975 ELDETVD
-982 YLSYG
+982 YLEYG
-987 LAGLPKNIEEAVDN
+987 LIGLPKSIEEALDN

-1015 TDPTVKGIL
+1015 TDSTVKGIL

-1032 KTKTKVGKVVRKK
+1032 KTKTKVGKVTRKK

-1114 AYGAQDIQEFAA
+1114 SYGAQDIQEFAA
-1126 ELVGNPQFRA
+1126 ELVGNSQFRE
-1136 ALKGMKAP
+1136 ALKSIKAP

-1162 FRKGTSAYDAGIKAI
+1162 FRKGESAYEAGIKAI

-1203 EAMPVLGKQAVEQT
+1203 AAMPVLGKQAIEQT
-1217 LNTFSNLK
+1217 LNTFSNVQ
-1225 GAGYKALGLS
+1225 GAGWKAMGLS

-1243 TIWGNKLPAIQTLID
+1243 KIWGDKLPAIQTLID

-1264 GYQEAAIKRVKNNYS
+1264 GYQEAAIKQVKNNYS

-1336 DVKGMYDTLRNDYK
+1336 DVRGMYDTLRNDYK

-1381 NVTAYI
+1381 NVVAYI

-1392 GDYWVRYPDPV
+1392 GEYKVRYPDPIT
-1403 SGEESASAF
+1403 GEESASAF

-1435 NLESMDYNSRS
+1435 DLESMDYNPQSI
-1446 LPSSS
+1446 PSSS
-1451 FIAQVMKGLSVKD
+1451 FIAQVIKGLSVKD

-1469 MTPASQQQLN
+1469 MTPASQQQMN

-1532 PQIDAAVQEIQVQAD
+1532 PQIDAAIQEIQVQAD
-1547 NAKDDSLAAVY
+1547 NSKDDSLAAVY
-1558 KHIKGQE
+1558 RHIKGQE

-1610 LGGRFGFAKAA
+1610 LGARFGFAKAA
-1621 AAMAASNKTASE
+1621 AAMAASNRTASN
-1633 WVLKGDNTNS
+1633 WVLKGDNTDP

-1681 SKIIDGLSIPFSAT
+1681 SKILDGLSIPFSAT

-1705 AAYDLAKANNFSEEK
+1705 AAYDLAKANGFSEEK

-1782 RDAARRQLLGTM
+1782 RDIARRQLLGTM

-1829 YNFHEDL
+1829 YDFHEDL

-1848 VNYLTNLEI
+1848 VNFITNLEI

-1947 INAYNAMMQVIG
+1947 INAYNSMMQVIG

-1998 GEDSDL
+1998 GGDYDL

>member
-14 DDKLTPDQF
+14 DDKLTPEEF
-23 NAELERLSKKYDF
+23 NTQLERLSKKYDF

-66 IIPAMGAK
+66 IIPAMAGK
-74 ALGFDEYAQRQMG
+74 ALGFDEYAQRQMA

-97 KYYAPQYKELSD
+97 KYYAPQYKGLED

-149 ANGIAKNLAIQATER
+149 ANSIAKNLAVQATQR
-164 GLAGEAASAF
+164 GLAGEAASTF
-174 VAQGVKQ
+174 VAQGVQQ
-181 ALPQIAKTAGT
+181 ALPQIAKTAAT

-207 PEVFQNIYE
+207 PEVFQNIYK
-216 ETGKLEVGTSLLFG
+216 ETGKLEVGTSLIWG

-244 AKSLTGPLKVGVVEK
+244 AKNLTGPMKIGIVEK
-259 ILEKSG
+259 LLEKSG
-265 MDKGLLRKVTANVL
+265 MDKGLLRTVSANVL
-279 QGAGF
+279 KGAGF

-295 SISAENFVANNP
+295 SIAAEKFVADNP
-307 QIFESKD
+307 QVFGSKE
-314 WKRIMESS
+314 WNRIMESS

-356 GRLDQYKQAAD
+356 GRLDQYKQAAE

-376 VSVEEYQQMQQ
+376 VSIEEYQQLQE
-387 QGELPGLETGPYTE
+387 QGELPGLETGPYTQ
-401 LYNANAIKA
+401 LHNAENIKNEGIKTGTL
-410 QAKEDAKLAK
+410 QTNDPKLAK
-420 EAAKNAP
+420 LAAKNAV

-439 ENGQPTKAAEL
+439 DNGQPTKAAEL

-470 KTELKE
+470 KTALKE

-482 KALGAKQADLFEGTK
+482 KVLGAKQADLFEGTK

-504 KAAYDAAE
+504 KTAYDAAE

-524 FGQPAPV
+524 FGQPAPT
-531 STAPEEKIAEPVV
+531 STAPKTEEIAEPVV
-544 RAKPTPATVEQLP
+544 RAKPAPVTVEQLP

-650 AQDVSGPGPTE
+650 AQNVPGPGLTE
-661 SIAGP
+661 SITEP
-666 NGEGVDAAG
+666 NGKGVVAAG
-675 LPVGQNIAR
+675 LPVGQDIAR
-684 EETVE
+684 ERAVE
-689 SPLAKYFDT
+689 P
-698 KSKLN
+698 
-703 ARYDEIQ
+703 
-710 AAYDKANDRY
+710 
-720 WDLEYKPDYADE
+720 
-732 RDAVKAERD
+732 
-741 AIAKEQD
+741 
-748 SILTQLENL
+748 
-757 EFPSKEPVNRPLGV
+757 PLGV
-771 KEAKDVAKTEKAV
+771 KETKDVAKTQTNAELILEDQTQEIEKNEV
-784 STHME
+784 
-789 ELQKD
+789 
-794 IDDNTAR
+794 R
-801 TALLLSRRLDA
+801 TALNLSRKIDKMA
-812 LAGKEG
+812 EKEG
-818 VPSEE
+818 LLPNE
-823 VNFEVSEIND
+823 VNITPEDVKEAVD
-833 IVSTLQLPG
+833 ILRLPA
-842 LFGMA
+842 LFNA
-847 FDLQDTINKPLD
+847 ALDLQDSVNNVEN
-859 TPEGRVQQK
+859 TPAGRAK
-868 RNIDK
+868 RARDITQ
-873 LDVVKAA
+873 LQMVKDA
-880 IAKLGREATKF
+880 IAKSGREASKF
-891 LNNLINA
+891 LDGLMNA
-898 NEENR
+898 SQKDR
-903 AAGISFLNRN
+903 ADGISFLNKQ
-913 GNEAFDNLMAPKIA
+913 GNDIFDAVISGKIV
-927 EAKDRISKQKFNK
+927 EAKQRLENEGKNK
-940 SQQEELKAETNAQ
+940 ELKKEQDQQAAA
-953 ILAMGKARETSS
+953 LGKARESNAEVQKENRIEADYDEVADKLMKAIDTGNFATFVEAALGNSKDPQ
-965 DRKREKREEA
+965 DRIIVNKIKKM
-975 ELEETVD
+975 
-982 YLSYG
+982 G
-987 LAGLPKNIEEAVDN
+987 LRTKIVVGKVARNK
-1001 DQFQEFITGLAATE
+1001 GLAAE
-1015 TDPTVKGIL
+1015 N
-1024 QKIEKMRL
+1024 
-1032 KTKTKVGKVVRKK
+1032 
-1045 GSLGA
+1045 
-1050 DSDAGAYDPATDTI
+1050 DAGAYDPATDTI
-1064 TLDPTIGLTRHS
+1064 TLDPELGLTSHTS
-1076 AIHESVHA
+1076 LHESVHA

-1092 PEHPLTKKL
+1092 PDHPLTKKL
-1101 TAIYDSVYSQIGS
+1101 TAIYEEVYSQLGS

-1126 ELVGNPQFRA
+1126 ELVGNPEFKA
-1136 ALKGMKAP
+1136 ALQGMKAP

-1162 FRKGTSAYDAGIKAI
+1162 FRKGTNAYDAGIKAI

-1190 SGEQMFNIISDAR
+1190 SGEQMFNIISEAR
-1203 EAMPVLGKQAVEQT
+1203 DAMPVLGKQAVEQT

-1264 GYQEAAIKRVKNNYS
+1264 GYQEAAIKRVKDNYS

-1315 TTATNVAKYNQLRA
+1315 TTATNAANYNRLRA

-1336 DVKGMYDTLRNDYK
+1336 DVRGMYDTLRNDYK

-1403 SGEESASAF
+1403 SGEEAASAF

-1435 NLESMDYNSRS
+1435 NLESMDYTSRS

-1451 FIAQVMKGLSVKD
+1451 FIAQVMKGLSIKD

-1469 MTPASQQQLN
+1469 VTPASQQQLN

-1486 ALFPAGSIAKNFMR
+1486 TLFPAGSIAKNFMR

-1520 KWTRKLADTMYV
+1520 KWTRKLADTIYV
-1532 PQIDAAVQEIQVQAD
+1532 PQIDAAVRKIETQAED
-1547 NAKDDSLAAVY
+1547 SKDDSLAAVY

-1633 WVLKGDNTNS
+1633 WVLKGNNINS

-1664 ELMEGRRVST
+1664 ELMEGRRTTT
-1674 EDYVGLK
+1674 EKHVGLK
-1681 SKIIDGLSIPFSAT
+1681 AKIIDGLSIPFSAT

-1720 ALRLAADTVK
+1720 ALRFAIDTVK

-1741 PKWMQNP
+1741 PKWMQHP

-1768 RAFQQAFKGESKEI
+1768 RAFQQGFIEQTQIMKQAKAAGNMEAYEDAKAI
-1782 RDAARRQLLGTM
+1782 RDAARSQLLGTV

-1809 GLAQVLGQML
+1809 GLAQVMAQML

-1829 YNFHEDL
+1829 YDLHEDL

-1920 FVRNGMKG
+1920 FIRNGLKG

-1947 INAYNAMMQVIG
+1947 IGAYNSMMQVVG

-1975 KGYEK
+1975 KNYEK
-1980 KVADRRQ
+1980 KVGDRRQ

-1998 GEDSDL
+1998 GGDSDL
-2004 MSEARED
+2004 MTEARED
-2011 INDFNSAHPGNR
+2011 INNFNSAHPGNR

-2050 KKLLPEIRD
+2050 KKLLPEIKD

>member
-1 MIIDLPKLGPVNF
+1 
-14 DDKLTPDQF
+14 
-23 NAELERLSKKYDF
+23 
-36 EIPKSELT
+36 
-44 YGEQASRAF
+44 
-53 TRGTKQLGSTFGD
+53 
-66 IIPAMGAK
+66 
-74 ALGFDEYAQRQMG
+74 
-87 EAKATQEEIN
+87 
-97 KYYAPQYKELSD
+97 
-109 VKGITD
+109 
-115 APGFVLET
+115 
-123 IVEQIPNILTSLIPG
+123 
-138 VGLQAVAARTA
+138 
-149 ANGIAKNLAIQATER
+149 
-164 GLAGEAASAF
+164 
-174 VAQGVKQ
+174 
-181 ALPQIAKTAGT
+181 
-192 AQNAGIFL
+192 
-200 GSYAQNA
+200 
-207 PEVFQNIYE
+207 
-216 ETGKLEVGTSLLFG
+216 
-230 AGSAALDSVLPAQL
+230 
-244 AKSLTGPLKVGVVEK
+244 
-259 ILEKSG
+259 
-265 MDKGLLRKVTANVL
+265 
-279 QGAGF
+279 
-284 EGMTEGAQEAI
+284 
-295 SISAENFVANNP
+295 
-307 QIFESKD
+307 
-314 WKRIMESS
+314 
-322 VRGAVGGAGFGTA
+322 
-335 GGVTESARR
+335 
-344 QSQFNAAQQKRA
+344 
-356 GRLDQYKQAAD
+356 
-367 LKAEAEAAG
+367 
-376 VSVEEYQQMQQ
+376 
-387 QGELPGLETGPYTE
+387 
-401 LYNANAIKA
+401 
-410 QAKEDAKLAK
+410 
-420 EAAKNAP
+420 
-427 KDLTGKQVTLFD
+427 
-439 ENGQPTKAAEL
+439 
-450 AKTKGDKAEA
+450 
-460 NRIRQAEQKE
+460 
-470 KTELKE
+470 
-476 AQAKLK
+476 
-482 KALGAKQADLFEGTK
+482 
-497 LPTAKEA
+497 
-504 KAAYDAAE
+504 
-512 EERKANVGQLGL
+512 
-524 FGQPAPV
+524 
-531 STAPEEKIAEPVV
+531 
-544 RAKPTPATVEQLP
+544 
-557 TTIDDSTFKTLGI
+557 
-570 GPTATFIKNKLIHGK
+570 
-585 DITDPAQAAEVKAVL
+585 
-600 EAAAEKHKNKETKA
+600 
-614 KIATFLSRPEF
+614 
-625 QQFIQETPNEPIARA
+625 
-640 GEPSLQDTTV
+640 
-650 AQDVSGPGPTE
+650 
-661 SIAGP
+661 
-666 NGEGVDAAG
+666 
-675 LPVGQNIAR
+675 
-684 EETVE
+684 
-689 SPLAKYFDT
+689 
-698 KSKLN
+698 
-703 ARYDEIQ
+703 
-710 AAYDKANDRY
+710 
-720 WDLEYKPDYADE
+720 
-732 RDAVKAERD
+732 
-741 AIAKEQD
+741 
-748 SILTQLENL
+748 
-757 EFPSKEPVNRPLGV
+757 
-771 KEAKDVAKTEKAV
+771 
-784 STHME
+784 
-789 ELQKD
+789 
-794 IDDNTAR
+794 
-801 TALLLSRRLDA
+801 
-812 LAGKEG
+812 
-818 VPSEE
+818 
-823 VNFEVSEIND
+823 
-833 IVSTLQLPG
+833 
-842 LFGMA
+842 
-847 FDLQDTINKPLD
+847 
-859 TPEGRVQQK
+859 
-868 RNIDK
+868 
-873 LDVVKAA
+873 
-880 IAKLGREATKF
+880 
-891 LNNLINA
+891 
-898 NEENR
+898 
-903 AAGISFLNRN
+903 
-913 GNEAFDNLMAPKIA
+913 
-927 EAKDRISKQKFNK
+927 
-940 SQQEELKAETNAQ
+940 
-953 ILAMGKARETSS
+953 
-965 DRKREKREEA
+965 
-975 ELEETVD
+975 
-982 YLSYG
+982 
-987 LAGLPKNIEEAVDN
+987 
-1001 DQFQEFITGLAATE
+1001 
-1015 TDPTVKGIL
+1015 
-1024 QKIEKMRL
+1024 MRL

-1045 GSLGA
+1045 GELGA
-1050 DSDAGAYDPATDTI
+1050 ESDAGAYDPATDTI

-1076 AIHESVHA
+1076 GIHESVHA

-1092 PEHPLTKKL
+1092 PDHPLTKKL
-1101 TAIYDSVYSQIGS
+1101 TAIYDSVYSQIAS
-1114 AYGAQDIQEFAA
+1114 SYGALDIQEFAA
-1126 ELVGNPQFRA
+1126 ELVGNPQFRN
-1136 ALKGMKAP
+1136 ALKGMSAP
-1144 KGGNMLQR
+1144 RSGNMLQR
-1152 IIQTLAEFFG
+1152 IVQALAEFFG
-1162 FRKGTSAYDAGIKAI
+1162 FRKGTNAYDAGIKAI

-1264 GYQEAAIKRVKNNYS
+1264 GYQEAAIKRVKDNYS
-1279 NFLKIAKADP
+1279 NFLKIAKANP
-1289 AGVRRME
+1289 VGVRRME

-1315 TTATNVAKYNQLRA
+1315 TTATNVANYNRLRA

-1336 DVKGMYDTLRNDYK
+1336 DVREMYDTLRNEYK
-1350 KAFDTYKDFLL
+1350 KAFYTYKDFLL

-1381 NVTAYI
+1381 NVVAYI

-1392 GDYWVRYPDPV
+1392 GDYWVRYPDPTT
-1403 SGEESASAF
+1403 GEEAASAF

-1435 NLESMDYNSRS
+1435 NLESMNYSPQS
-1446 LPSSS
+1446 IPSSS
-1451 FIAQVMKGLSVKD
+1451 FIAQVIKGLSVKD

-1469 MTPASQQQLN
+1469 MTPASQQQMN

-1532 PQIDAAVQEIQVQAD
+1532 PQIDAAVREIQVQAD
-1547 NAKDDSLAAVY
+1547 NSKDDTLAAVY
-1558 KHIKGQE
+1558 RHIKGQE

-1681 SKIIDGLSIPFSAT
+1681 SKILDGLSIPFSAT

-1705 AAYDLAKANNFSEEK
+1705 AAYDLAKANGFSEEK

-1809 GLAQVLGQML
+1809 GLAQVMGQML

-1829 YNFHEDL
+1829 YDFHEDL

-1848 VNYLTNLEI
+1848 VNFITNLEI

-1920 FVRNGMKG
+1920 FIRNGMKG

-1998 GEDSDL
+1998 GSDYDL
-2004 MSEARED
+2004 MAEARED
-2011 INDFNSAHPGNR
+2011 INDFNAAHPGNR

>member
-66 IIPAMGAK
+66 IIPAMAGK
-74 ALGFDEYAQRQMG
+74 ALGFDEFAERQMG

-97 KYYAPQYKELSD
+97 KYYAPQYKSLED

-138 VGLQAVAARTA
+138 VGLEAVAARTA
-149 ANGIAKNLAIQATER
+149 ANGIAKNLAVQATEK

-192 AQNAGIFL
+192 AQNVGIFL

-216 ETGKLEVGTSLLFG
+216 ETGKLEVGTSLLWG

-244 AKSLTGPLKVGVVEK
+244 AKNLTGPMKIGIVEK
-259 ILEKSG
+259 LLEKSG

-295 SISAENFVANNP
+295 SISAEKFVANNP

-376 VSVEEYQQMQQ
+376 VSVAEYQQLQS
-387 QGELPGLETGPYTE
+387 QGELPGLETGPYSE
-401 LYNANAIKA
+401 LYNAQAVKA

-427 KDLTGKQVTLFD
+427 KDLSGKQVTLFD

-450 AKTKGDKAEA
+450 AKTKSDKAEA

-476 AQAKLK
+476 AQEKLK
-482 KALGAKQADLFEGTK
+482 KAIAELAPSKPFNLVDIAKNAKPASKTGVSDLQNTIDQAKAETERLGAKF
-497 LPTAKEA
+497 
-504 KAAYDAAE
+504 KAPPVAP
-512 EERKANVGQLGL
+512 
-524 FGQPAPV
+524 PAPT
-531 STAPEEKIAEPVV
+531 STAPQAVEENVPEPVV
-544 RAKPTPATVEQLP
+544 RAKPAPVTVEQLP

-625 QQFIQETPNEPIARA
+625 QQFIQETPNEPIA
-640 GEPSLQDTTV
+640 GTGQPSLQDTTV
-650 AQDVSGPGPTE
+650 TQDVSGPGLTE
-661 SIAGP
+661 STTGL
-666 NGEGVDAAG
+666 NGEGVAAAG
-675 LPVGQNIAR
+675 LPVGQDIAG
-684 EETVE
+684 EGAVE
-689 SPLAKYFDT
+689 
-698 KSKLN
+698 
-703 ARYDEIQ
+703 
-710 AAYDKANDRY
+710 
-720 WDLEYKPDYADE
+720 
-732 RDAVKAERD
+732 
-741 AIAKEQD
+741 
-748 SILTQLENL
+748 
-757 EFPSKEPVNRPLGV
+757 RPLGT
-771 KEAKDVAKTEKAV
+771 KEKKDVAKTEKAV

-812 LAGKEG
+812 LAEKEG

-823 VNFEVSEIND
+823 VNFEPSEVND
-833 IVSTLQLPG
+833 IVNTLQLPG

-847 FDLQDTINKPLD
+847 FDLQDSINNPLD

-868 RNIDK
+868 RDADK
-873 LDVVKAA
+873 LGVVKAA
-880 IAKLGREATKF
+880 IAKLGGEATKF

-903 AAGISFLNRN
+903 ADGISFLNRH
-913 GNEAFDNLMAPKIA
+913 GNEAFDNLMIPKIA
-927 EAKDRISKQKFNK
+927 EAKDRIAKQKYNK
-940 SQQEELKAETNAQ
+940 SQAEELKAETNAQ
-953 ILAMGKARETSS
+953 ILAMGKARESSS
-965 DRKREKREEA
+965 DRRKEKRQEA
-975 ELEETVD
+975 ELEEDVD

-1015 TDPTVKGIL
+1015 TDPTIKGIL
-1024 QKIEKMRL
+1024 KKIENMRL
-1032 KTKTKVGKVVRKK
+1032 KTKTKVGKVTRKK
-1045 GSLGA
+1045 GELGGE
-1050 DSDAGAYDPATDTI
+1050 SDAGAYDPATDTI

-1092 PEHPLTKKL
+1092 PDHPLTKKL
-1101 TAIYDSVYSQIGS
+1101 TAIYDSVYSQIAS
-1114 AYGAQDIQEFAA
+1114 SYGALDIQEFAA
-1126 ELVGNPQFRA
+1126 ELVGNPTFRN
-1136 ALKGMKAP
+1136 ALKGMSAP
-1144 KGGNMLQR
+1144 RSGNMLQR
-1152 IIQTLAEFFG
+1152 IVQALAEFFG
-1162 FRKGTSAYDAGIKAI
+1162 FRKGTNAYDAGIKAI

-1203 EAMPVLGKQAVEQT
+1203 AAMPVLSKQAIEQT
-1217 LNTFSNLK
+1217 LNTFSNVQ
-1225 GAGYKALGLS
+1225 GAGWKALGLS

-1243 TIWGNKLPAIQTLID
+1243 KIWGDKLPAIQTLID

-1264 GYQEAAIKRVKNNYS
+1264 GYQEAAIKQVKNNYS
-1279 NFLKIAKADP
+1279 NFLKIAKANP

-1315 TTATNVAKYNQLRA
+1315 TTPANVAKYNQLRA

-1336 DVKGMYDTLRNDYK
+1336 DVRGMYDTLRNDYK

-1381 NVTAYI
+1381 NVVAYI

-1392 GDYWVRYPDPV
+1392 GDYKVRYPDPIT
-1403 SGEESASAF
+1403 GEESASAF

-1435 NLESMDYNSRS
+1435 DLESMDYNPQSI
-1446 LPSSS
+1446 PSSS
-1451 FIAQVMKGLSVKD
+1451 FIAQVIKGLSVKD

-1469 MTPASQQQLN
+1469 MTPASQQQMN

-1532 PQIDAAVQEIQVQAD
+1532 PQIDAAIQEIQMQAD
-1547 NAKDDSLAAVY
+1547 NSKDDSLAAVY
-1558 KHIKGQE
+1558 RHIKGQE

-1664 ELMEGRRVST
+1664 ELMEGRRTTT
-1674 EDYVGLK
+1674 EKHVGLK
-1681 SKIIDGLSIPFSAT
+1681 AKILDGLSIPFSAT

-1705 AAYDLAKANNFSEEK
+1705 AAYDLAKANGFSEEK
-1720 ALRLAADTVK
+1720 ALRLAMDTVK

-1768 RAFQQAFKGESKEI
+1768 RAFQQGFFEQTQIMKKAKAAGNMKAYEEAKAI
-1782 RDAARRQLLGTM
+1782 RDAARRQLLGTL

-1809 GLAQVLGQML
+1809 GLAQVTAQML

-1829 YNFHEDL
+1829 YDFHEDL

-1848 VNYLTNLEI
+1848 VNFITNLEI

-1947 INAYNAMMQVIG
+1947 IGAYNSMMQVIG

-1980 KVADRRQ
+1980 KVADKRQ

-1998 GEDSDL
+1998 GGDSDL
-2004 MSEARED
+2004 MADTRED
-2011 INDFNSAHPGNR
+2011 INDFNSAHPKNK

-2028 LQKSQSARKAAE
+2028 LQKSISARKAAE
-2040 RNMINGVTFN
+2040 KNMINGVTFN
-2050 KKLLPEIRD
+2050 KKLLPEIKD